1 MAKKNKQIA
10 RLSGRSFLNGGLTP
24 PKLYREDIDELIRQQ
39 EREKKKKQAVG
50 LIPQFIPNDRIVTD
64 LKTADLT
71 DEEYNQA
78 VQMAQ
83 KRNQMMSVQSPIPKD
98 LDEFEKWY
106 QDTSGIDL
114 KTTTEDEQL
123 DIYADRHRKKN
134 GVDVDN
140 MTYAEV
146 LSDYE
151 GLNDEISELEK
162 QISQRQTIKDHPV
175 NGYGKTAEKFYA
187 KNSEQ
192 LDLIQKRKQELE
204 QKKEFYDEIL
214 NDKDFHKKALETD
227 DDGKWAKDN
236 VPNFSALEYFNSLL
250 DIQKDPTKSEEEKN
264 SAAMKQI
271 VWGVLAS
278 PKVALGE
285 DVLMYAFVS
294 PEEREIYN
302 SIHSH
307 YGKEEAERY
316 FSTIKDD
323 VLQREADFMV
333 DQMMES
339 DNGWTNNPV
348 FRSLFSFKSRHEGGL
363 KGFLQDIRLL
373 SGDTEPVEKSAY
385 EYAYDE
391 MRPQLTGVEGFAND
405 LVGGLGNN
413 LPASSAS
420 LATFLVTGGNLD
432 AAQAVGS
439 SVTAIQVFGESFRQ
453 AKQEEKADE
462 EAYLYATLEALKE
475 AGLEYAIGGDLF
487 FSSGGTSKALKNTKI
502 GSKVMEALK
511 NGSEALIK
519 NPVARRTA
527 KNGLDL
533 LVHAGDEFV
542 EEATQEATEPLVRN
556 IAFGEENEFELWNDQ
571 IAYAGLLG
579 AGTSAVHNTAYRA
592 VENSSIKSAGKQIKS
607 SGQVQEAVQAG
618 FKAAE
623 GGKAWELAQ
632 DISKKQAAGKT
643 PSDYEV
649 GLLGSYLQEERTQKQ
664 AAPEQ
669 EMELEPSENTG
680 GEITLNPD
688 TYAQTQ
694 TRLTEMGV
702 DKQAAAVQAKAIE
715 RLKLGDT
722 SAIHTI
728 LESPEAKQLLAR
740 DTGVVFGTT
749 PEQGRRAAGEIA
761 ARAQSQAGRIRQE
774 IQPEQAAST
783 VRQNDQQQTDTS
795 AMQPMDHMTERETA
809 TAILPAES
817 PALQPQTASAQQG
830 FVPDPVMES
839 GQSAPLKTVSEVRKP
854 QAVWADSGEPV
865 QVTGIQSAQNG
876 ELYVRAD
883 SDSGS
888 TVVRASDLSYQSPE
902 VELIYQ
908 TAAQLGTSGAKAFVY
923 GYQPGSSF
931 DSYYKGFMRAY
942 HAGTANTP
950 FEQIGSA
957 YTAIL
962 PKETA
967 RRAYYAGQNDQ
978 TERFT
983 NAGERS
989 TIKTKQVK
997 DVTYTYQAVPEG
1009 RRSEN
1014 AGTIVR
1020 ELELLGLGGEAIE
1033 PGLQVRQ
1040 NGKMRTSQ
1048 GDASTLKD
1056 GHVVVRNDTDANPKN
1071 AAAHEA
1077 FHAWRNLKLPE
1088 ANAYFDAVTDGNIDF
1103 SSEKFQDFLAEFKE
1117 VYFTLE
1123 TADFEV
1129 IESERFRE
1137 EISAFVSGALYENTP
1152 TEIQRYAP
1160 MFYDWEMVETAWQKM
1175 IEAGKRRKQDD
1186 RRRMASEVTQAD
1198 GSTQWEENRGRST
1211 DAGRGSQTESPM
1223 AGNGKIVAEKTGRTP
1238 EAERGRPRSIPQVER
1253 EGRPGNEGIY
1263 GQRSLLGLESSEAEG
1278 GAGKGRKQDGQ
1289 GLGRDYGSQGFEL
1302 GGEDSENPGRRGP
1315 MAGNGEIV
1323 AEGTGRTPEAE
1334 SGRPRSIPQVEREG
1348 RPGNE
1353 GIYGQRSLLGL
1364 ESSEAEGGAGK
1375 GQQGQTTGL
1384 AQNEAAKK
1392 LKGSQRAYL
1401 HVLGKLSNS
1410 RIVLDDTI
1418 QGGRANGYYDLD
1430 TGEIHIALD
1439 AVDSAYDFVAK
1450 HELTHQLQQLSPEH
1464 YRQYFDHVVSY
1475 LNQAEP
1481 DAFDK
1486 LVQKQLDGY
1495 REMGK
1500 KITRQQAMDEVVADA
1515 SDAFLRDSAAIR
1527 DLVSQNRTLG
1537 QKVLDAIRSMIR
1549 KIDQYLRTHKTLHT
1563 DAARLLSRNK
1573 KALEEAQRL
1582 WTNALLSAQKNT
1594 AQQKSSTGGDVRFS
1608 IRYTT
1613 DNTPVVVVEDNILD
1627 SIPKSK
1633 WVQTVKD
1640 TISNKFST
1648 GIPISG
1654 RLIKV
1659 NSISRSEFT
1668 NSKYSKYLKSSD
1680 GTIYQ
1685 DKFRSANNLDDIIL
1699 ASTNYINEDLKHSR
1713 NDKFTEFA
1721 RGDVLIRVGSTD
1733 YSAKVIVG
1741 FTSGKQM
1748 VLYDIINFVP
1758 TSLDIKNKDNSIDFG
1773 KNRNLRNELSL
1784 DTNIPQEDTGVND
1797 SISKNDKNVRF
1808 SIKRDADGSRY
1819 VQVDEDILEGVP
1831 QKDWT
1836 KTIKTVMSRRFSNG
1850 IPISGR
1856 LIKVNKISKNEF
1868 TNSKNTQYYRK
1879 NKPDVYQDKLTA
1891 AGSLDE
1897 IVLASTDYINEDLMH
1912 SRKDNFKQFARGNV
1926 TIRVGRN
1933 KYDAKVIVGFTSGN
1947 QMVLYDIVDFK
1958 RKKIDALQNT
1968 VQSQN
1973 KVKNSSASTSITTN
1987 IPQEDTGVN
1996 DSISQNDKN
2005 VRFSLKGSQGNQYDY
2020 SKSFAEQIDDY
2031 KAGKIPKKD
2040 TLVVGPTPDML
2051 QKIGLNALPMTI
2063 NTTHVDYALNGT
2075 KDANHF
2081 FGRSL
2086 LSQLPTALKNPA
2098 AVISSQTQQKTSLV
2112 VLLPIKHLGNTV
2124 IAPVYID
2131 GFGRQNGI
2139 VIDSNAVTSTFGKKN
2154 AVTKLLN
2161 DAIQQERNGKIA
2173 VYYYNKKIADP
2184 LLQVAGL
2191 QLPGGLI
2198 PHGGYVHSIREKGS
2212 PVNNRLENVTYSQ
2225 QFKRWFG
2232 DWEKHPNTA
2241 SKVVNKDS
2249 TPRVMYQDLRVENS
2263 VKKKDGSGLR
2273 ALGKGNYFTSQQLNG
2288 SSVIKA
2294 YLDIKNPFV
2303 YQQGALD
2310 LKAQF
2315 ANASQIDT
2323 THMNH
2328 SELQQA
2334 MKDAGY
2340 DGVIQYTSNENMIAV
2355 AFDSTQIKSATD
2367 NIGTFDGNNPD
2378 IRFSL
2383 KNVSKLDYETLVS
2396 KPDMLVTT
2404 LTGKVP
2410 LRDDERIDRT
2420 EIINQG
2426 LQSLKGKDNGKNVA
2440 GRHYVYVDD
2449 IDEYVSVNRKAIEH
2463 GLSRKADATA
2473 KVTLQL
2479 GDILQ
2484 HAIYM
2489 NELNPRNENVLS
2501 SYVLLGVANDKEGFV
2516 YPVRFVVNQFS
2527 DSGSEIS
2534 QVEVLNA
2541 LYSAKAKK
2549 MKPVANASATIGNDT
2564 NVPSD
2569 FTISIAE
2576 LLDMVKD
2583 TYPDI
2588 LPQSVLDHYG
2598 IGRPK
2603 GGLSN
2608 SVKFSLK
2615 NVSKLESENLIERY
2629 TQTEY
2634 NDYGWVA
2641 VNEVLTPSEL
2651 RKLNTQFADML
2662 HGEKFSKNRDGYY
2675 IIPVGEE
2682 NKPQNSFVFIKGTIS
2697 HPKISQILRID
2708 VENEAELDIIRGDFG
2723 ERRNFESREIIEAIY
2738 GQETVYQYSAGDFE
2752 DYQTLRNQGQTA
2764 GLRRNAGSNR
2774 GVSDGGRDQSGN
2786 LGSLQDKDQVT
2797 FSLKNVSKLD
2807 YDNLIKENKKQKEM
2821 ISLLEEQFQVT
2832 KGIKWDKASI
2842 DRTAQRILKQYD
2854 STYSVQDLSENLTS
2868 LYGYLKN
2875 NPDTNTDEVHS
2886 VVTAMSKSVLEHSR
2900 KLDDAMYQEYKELR
2914 DRIRGTRLTLSDADK
2929 ADLDRAGGYHQ
2940 FRRDNFGRLN
2950 LTNQGIP
2957 VDVFYQ
2963 ELQTL
2968 YPEFFAG
2975 EEIAHPADQLIRIA
2989 EVLDTIRPVYVNP
3002 YGMNLDEAAG
3012 VLANELLES
3021 YVDIPQ
3027 AKPTYADRELQK
3039 RKKLKLEYQKKI
3051 REIKAEYKAKY
3062 EEKLKEVNRQN
3073 ILNIRKIQEQLKKT
3087 AAADRETIKKLERQ
3101 VERLKKYNQNITH
3114 AKTAAMSVSPV
3125 TSVSVPVKK
3134 SDSSVPM
3141 KQVISEAP
3149 SYVEAAKQ
3157 YGTIPKG
3164 ESPVRDVA
3172 VPAQTG
3178 ENNSSVK
3185 EQLKRSSDL
3194 LNRMD
3199 EVATVNDSQTF
3210 GSKQEATEW
3219 VLKRLE
3225 STGYLVKREGFGE
3238 IVLDKKRIS
3247 SGMRYLKTT
3256 EELLAF
3262 AAVPQVLRKGLEI
3275 GTHEKHKGR
3284 TYDTVTFAAPVRV
3297 NGQRGNLA
3305 VVVRQEEKNYYKVHR
3320 LVMPDGTQFIMEPK
3334 KEDIAERAGGA
3345 KHGSGLSPTD
3355 NVFHSSINQA
3365 GAKIKQMADAYG
3377 TIPKGE
3383 SPVRDVAVPAQTG
3396 ENARVRQFARTA
3408 IEAGATPDGMIS
3420 EFEREILNG
3429 AFDYNPISDKT
3440 AQREA
3445 ELTLSKKG
3453 FDGALKQWKGALK
3466 NQKAASKDDIVLAEK
3481 LYVQAAKEGNYKLAM
3496 ELAAEIAEE
3505 GTRAGQTVQAMR
3517 LLNKMSGE
3525 GQLVYIERTVD
3536 RMNQD
3541 LKSRREKGKAPYL
3554 EIPQE
3559 MKETLLQSKTR
3570 EEIDRAAEDIYRQ
3583 LASRLPVTF
3592 ADKWNAWR
3600 YLSMLGNP
3608 RTHVRNLTGN
3618 AVFLP
3623 AVKMKNLI
3631 ATGLEHVY
3639 RKAGGEIE
3647 RTKAFRATKESLD
3660 FAKKDYEIMAD
3671 IIAGGGKMN
3680 PSDVIRDYQKIF
3692 PFKTLEKAR
3701 KFNFNALEAEDRIFL
3716 KRYYVSA
3723 LAGYMTANQID
3734 PNAFVSQQI
3743 LERARNYAIQE
3754 AQKATYRDASKV
3766 AGMLQHL
3773 SKTNSALGLLVEG
3786 VLPFKK
3792 TPVNILKRGVE
3803 YSPAGL
3809 LYSLTMGAK
3818 KVKTGK
3824 ITAAEY
3830 IDSIASGLS
3839 GTVLF
3844 ALGAL
3849 LQSLGILRGG
3859 EDDDK
3864 KKEQFD
3870 RNMGY
3875 QPYSLQIGD
3884 ISYTIDWL
3892 APSSL
3897 PLFVG
3902 ARVFETLTEEQ
3913 EDYSVSSFAED
3924 LQMIAEP
3931 VLSLSMLSGLN
3942 DTLSSVSYGDNGISD
3957 IAANVLA
3964 SYFGQ
3969 AVPTLF
3975 GQAARTV
3982 DGTRRTTYTD
3992 KNMDIPSDLQYFFQ
4006 KNQNKIPAASM
4017 LSQPYIDLWG
4027 REDTQEN
4034 ILIRAFEN
4042 FVSPGY
4048 LNAVETSAVEQE
4060 LVFIYEETGD
4070 AGVFPSKA
4078 AKYFQVDGQR
4088 KDLTAQE
4095 YTMFAKAKGQKAYSL
4110 LWEMMATQAYRE
4122 ASAQEKAELIADVYE
4137 YATVFGKTQ
4146 VSAYSTNGWK
4156 AKALQAD
4163 QNGESVVE
4171 VILNRKRG

>member
-1278 GAGKGRKQDGQ
+1278 GAGKG
-1289 GLGRDYGSQGFEL
+1289 
-1302 GGEDSENPGRRGP
+1302 
-1315 MAGNGEIV
+1315 
-1323 AEGTGRTPEAE
+1323 
-1334 SGRPRSIPQVEREG
+1334 
-1348 RPGNE
+1348 
-1353 GIYGQRSLLGL
+1353 
-1364 ESSEAEGGAGK
+1364 
-1375 GQQGQTTGL
+1375 QQGQTTGL

-1996 DSISQNDKN
+1996 DSISKNDKN

-2031 KAGKIPKKD
+2031 KAGKIPKGD
-2040 TLVVGPTPDML
+2040 TLVVGSTSDVF
-2051 QKIGLNALPMTI
+2051 QKIGLNPLPMTYSI
-2063 NTTHVDYALNGT
+2063 GHL
-2075 KDANHF
+2075 KDVLKGNKPDHN
-2081 FGRSL
+2081 FGETVL
-2086 LSQLPTALKNPA
+2086 KQLPNAIKNPV
-2098 AVISSQTQQKTSLV
+2098 AVIASQTQKNTSLV
-2112 VLLPIKHLGNTV
+2112 ALLPIQYKGKTM
-2124 IAPVYID
+2124 IAPAYID
-2131 GFGRQNGI
+2131 GFGFQNGI
-2139 VIDSNAVTSTFGKKN
+2139 QIDSNAITSVHTRGN

-2161 DAIQQERNGKIA
+2161 DAIQEERNGKTA

-2184 LLQVAGL
+2184 LLHVAGL

-2198 PHGGYVHSIREKGS
+2198 PHGGYIHSIREKGS

-2273 ALGKGNYFTSQQLNG
+2273 ALGKGNYFTSQQLDG
-2288 SSVIKA
+2288 SGVIKA

-2303 YQQGALD
+2303 YQQGVLD

-2315 ANASQIDT
+2315 ANTSQIDT

-2340 DGVIQYTSNENMIAV
+2340 DGVIQYTSHENMIAV

-2682 NKPQNSFVFIKGTIS
+2682 NRPQNSFVFIKGTIS

-3178 ENNSSVK
+3178 EN
-3185 EQLKRSSDL
+3185 
-3194 LNRMD
+3194 
-3199 EVATVNDSQTF
+3199 
-3210 GSKQEATEW
+3210 
-3219 VLKRLE
+3219 
-3225 STGYLVKREGFGE
+3225 
-3238 IVLDKKRIS
+3238 
-3247 SGMRYLKTT
+3247 
-3256 EELLAF
+3256 
-3262 AAVPQVLRKGLEI
+3262 
-3275 GTHEKHKGR
+3275 
-3284 TYDTVTFAAPVRV
+3284 
-3297 NGQRGNLA
+3297 
-3305 VVVRQEEKNYYKVHR
+3305 
-3320 LVMPDGTQFIMEPK
+3320 
-3334 KEDIAERAGGA
+3334 
-3345 KHGSGLSPTD
+3345 
-3355 NVFHSSINQA
+3355 
-3365 GAKIKQMADAYG
+3365 
-3377 TIPKGE
+3377 
-3383 SPVRDVAVPAQTG
+3383 
-3396 ENARVRQFARTA
+3396 ARVRQFARTA

-3723 LAGYMTANQID
+3723 LAGYMTANQIA

>member
-1 MAKKNKQIA
+1 MLGKEN
-10 RLSGRSFLNGGLTP
+10 RNGNVVVHV
-24 PKLYREDIDELIRQQ
+24 KDIDTDIIISKAAIRHGLDRRKAIQTPIVEHIGEVITNSVLINELAP
-39 EREKKKKQAVG
+39 K
-50 LIPQFIPNDRIVTD
+50 
-64 LKTADLT
+64 
-71 DEEYNQA
+71 NQ
-78 VQMAQ
+78 
-83 KRNQMMSVQSPIPKD
+83 
-98 LDEFEKWY
+98 
-106 QDTSGIDL
+106 
-114 KTTTEDEQL
+114 
-123 DIYADRHRKKN
+123 YADSSYILL
-134 GVDVDN
+134 G
-140 MTYAEV
+140 
-146 LSDYE
+146 
-151 GLNDEISELEK
+151 I
-162 QISQRQTIKDHPV
+162 
-175 NGYGKTAEKFYA
+175 A
-187 KNSEQ
+187 K
-192 LDLIQKRKQELE
+192 I
-204 QKKEFYDEIL
+204 
-214 NDKDFHKKALETD
+214 
-227 DDGKWAKDN
+227 
-236 VPNFSALEYFNSLL
+236 
-250 DIQKDPTKSEEEKN
+250 
-264 SAAMKQI
+264 
-271 VWGVLAS
+271 
-278 PKVALGE
+278 
-285 DVLMYAFVS
+285 
-294 PEEREIYN
+294 
-302 SIHSH
+302 
-307 YGKEEAERY
+307 
-316 FSTIKDD
+316 
-323 VLQREADFMV
+323 
-333 DQMMES
+333 
-339 DNGWTNNPV
+339 
-348 FRSLFSFKSRHEGGL
+348 
-363 KGFLQDIRLL
+363 
-373 SGDTEPVEKSAY
+373 DTE
-385 EYAYDE
+385 
-391 MRPQLTGVEGFAND
+391 
-405 LVGGLGNN
+405 NN
-413 LPASSAS
+413 YS
-420 LATFLVTGGNLD
+420 
-432 AAQAVGS
+432 
-439 SVTAIQVFGESFRQ
+439 
-453 AKQEEKADE
+453 
-462 EAYLYATLEALKE
+462 
-475 AGLEYAIGGDLF
+475 
-487 FSSGGTSKALKNTKI
+487 
-502 GSKVMEALK
+502 
-511 NGSEALIK
+511 
-519 NPVARRTA
+519 
-527 KNGLDL
+527 
-533 LVHAGDEFV
+533 
-542 EEATQEATEPLVRN
+542 LVR
-556 IAFGEENEFELWNDQ
+556 
-571 IAYAGLLG
+571 
-579 AGTSAVHNTAYRA
+579 S
-592 VENSSIKSAGKQIKS
+592 
-607 SGQVQEAVQAG
+607 
-618 FKAAE
+618 
-623 GGKAWELAQ
+623 
-632 DISKKQAAGKT
+632 
-643 PSDYEV
+643 
-649 GLLGSYLQEERTQKQ
+649 
-664 AAPEQ
+664 
-669 EMELEPSENTG
+669 
-680 GEITLNPD
+680 
-688 TYAQTQ
+688 
-694 TRLTEMGV
+694 
-702 DKQAAAVQAKAIE
+702 
-715 RLKLGDT
+715 
-722 SAIHTI
+722 
-728 LESPEAKQLLAR
+728 
-740 DTGVVFGTT
+740 VV
-749 PEQGRRAAGEIA
+749 
-761 ARAQSQAGRIRQE
+761 
-774 IQPEQAAST
+774 
-783 VRQNDQQQTDTS
+783 N
-795 AMQPMDHMTERETA
+795 
-809 TAILPAES
+809 
-817 PALQPQTASAQQG
+817 
-830 FVPDPVMES
+830 
-839 GQSAPLKTVSEVRKP
+839 
-854 QAVWADSGEPV
+854 
-865 QVTGIQSAQNG
+865 
-876 ELYVRAD
+876 
-883 SDSGS
+883 
-888 TVVRASDLSYQSPE
+888 
-902 VELIYQ
+902 
-908 TAAQLGTSGAKAFVY
+908 
-923 GYQPGSSF
+923 
-931 DSYYKGFMRAY
+931 
-942 HAGTANTP
+942 
-950 FEQIGSA
+950 
-957 YTAIL
+957 
-962 PKETA
+962 
-967 RRAYYAGQNDQ
+967 
-978 TERFT
+978 RFT
-983 NAGERS
+983 N
-989 TIKTKQVK
+989 
-997 DVTYTYQAVPEG
+997 
-1009 RRSEN
+1009 
-1014 AGTIVR
+1014 
-1020 ELELLGLGGEAIE
+1020 ELETMDVLYSVDI
-1033 PGLQVRQ
+1033 
-1040 NGKMRTSQ
+1040 K
-1048 GDASTLKD
+1048 
-1056 GHVVVRNDTDANPKN
+1056 
-1071 AAAHEA
+1071 
-1077 FHAWRNLKLPE
+1077 
-1088 ANAYFDAVTDGNIDF
+1088 
-1103 SSEKFQDFLAEFKE
+1103 KE
-1117 VYFTLE
+1117 
-1123 TADFEV
+1123 
-1129 IESERFRE
+1129 
-1137 EISAFVSGALYENTP
+1137 
-1152 TEIQRYAP
+1152 
-1160 MFYDWEMVETAWQKM
+1160 
-1175 IEAGKRRKQDD
+1175 
-1186 RRRMASEVTQAD
+1186 
-1198 GSTQWEENRGRST
+1198 
-1211 DAGRGSQTESPM
+1211 
-1223 AGNGKIVAEKTGRTP
+1223 
-1238 EAERGRPRSIPQVER
+1238 
-1253 EGRPGNEGIY
+1253 
-1263 GQRSLLGLESSEAEG
+1263 
-1278 GAGKGRKQDGQ
+1278 
-1289 GLGRDYGSQGFEL
+1289 
-1302 GGEDSENPGRRGP
+1302 
-1315 MAGNGEIV
+1315 
-1323 AEGTGRTPEAE
+1323 
-1334 SGRPRSIPQVEREG
+1334 
-1348 RPGNE
+1348 
-1353 GIYGQRSLLGL
+1353 
-1364 ESSEAEGGAGK
+1364 
-1375 GQQGQTTGL
+1375 
-1384 AQNEAAKK
+1384 
-1392 LKGSQRAYL
+1392 
-1401 HVLGKLSNS
+1401 
-1410 RIVLDDTI
+1410 
-1418 QGGRANGYYDLD
+1418 
-1430 TGEIHIALD
+1430 
-1439 AVDSAYDFVAK
+1439 
-1450 HELTHQLQQLSPEH
+1450 
-1464 YRQYFDHVVSY
+1464 
-1475 LNQAEP
+1475 
-1481 DAFDK
+1481 
-1486 LVQKQLDGY
+1486 
-1495 REMGK
+1495 
-1500 KITRQQAMDEVVADA
+1500 
-1515 SDAFLRDSAAIR
+1515 SAA
-1527 DLVSQNRTLG
+1527 S
-1537 QKVLDAIRSMIR
+1537 KE
-1549 KIDQYLRTHKTLHT
+1549 
-1563 DAARLLSRNK
+1563 ARASG
-1573 KALEEAQRL
+1573 
-1582 WTNALLSAQKNT
+1582 TNT
-1594 AQQKSSTGGDVRFS
+1594 
-1608 IRYTT
+1608 
-1613 DNTPVVVVEDNILD
+1613 
-1627 SIPKSK
+1627 
-1633 WVQTVKD
+1633 
-1640 TISNKFST
+1640 
-1648 GIPISG
+1648 
-1654 RLIKV
+1654 
-1659 NSISRSEFT
+1659 
-1668 NSKYSKYLKSSD
+1668 
-1680 GTIYQ
+1680 
-1685 DKFRSANNLDDIIL
+1685 
-1699 ASTNYINEDLKHSR
+1699 
-1713 NDKFTEFA
+1713 
-1721 RGDVLIRVGSTD
+1721 
-1733 YSAKVIVG
+1733 
-1741 FTSGKQM
+1741 
-1748 VLYDIINFVP
+1748 
-1758 TSLDIKNKDNSIDFG
+1758 
-1773 KNRNLRNELSL
+1773 
-1784 DTNIPQEDTGVND
+1784 
-1797 SISKNDKNVRF
+1797 
-1808 SIKRDADGSRY
+1808 
-1819 VQVDEDILEGVP
+1819 
-1831 QKDWT
+1831 
-1836 KTIKTVMSRRFSNG
+1836 
-1850 IPISGR
+1850 
-1856 LIKVNKISKNEF
+1856 
-1868 TNSKNTQYYRK
+1868 
-1879 NKPDVYQDKLTA
+1879 
-1891 AGSLDE
+1891 
-1897 IVLASTDYINEDLMH
+1897 
-1912 SRKDNFKQFARGNV
+1912 
-1926 TIRVGRN
+1926 
-1933 KYDAKVIVGFTSGN
+1933 
-1947 QMVLYDIVDFK
+1947 
-1958 RKKIDALQNT
+1958 
-1968 VQSQN
+1968 
-1973 KVKNSSASTSITTN
+1973 
-1987 IPQEDTGVN
+1987 
-1996 DSISQNDKN
+1996 
-2005 VRFSLKGSQGNQYDY
+2005 
-2020 SKSFAEQIDDY
+2020 
-2031 KAGKIPKKD
+2031 
-2040 TLVVGPTPDML
+2040 
-2051 QKIGLNALPMTI
+2051 
-2063 NTTHVDYALNGT
+2063 
-2075 KDANHF
+2075 
-2081 FGRSL
+2081 
-2086 LSQLPTALKNPA
+2086 
-2098 AVISSQTQQKTSLV
+2098 
-2112 VLLPIKHLGNTV
+2112 
-2124 IAPVYID
+2124 
-2131 GFGRQNGI
+2131 
-2139 VIDSNAVTSTFGKKN
+2139 
-2154 AVTKLLN
+2154 
-2161 DAIQQERNGKIA
+2161 
-2173 VYYYNKKIADP
+2173 
-2184 LLQVAGL
+2184 
-2191 QLPGGLI
+2191 
-2198 PHGGYVHSIREKGS
+2198 
-2212 PVNNRLENVTYSQ
+2212 
-2225 QFKRWFG
+2225 
-2232 DWEKHPNTA
+2232 
-2241 SKVVNKDS
+2241 
-2249 TPRVMYQDLRVENS
+2249 
-2263 VKKKDGSGLR
+2263 
-2273 ALGKGNYFTSQQLNG
+2273 
-2288 SSVIKA
+2288 
-2294 YLDIKNPFV
+2294 
-2303 YQQGALD
+2303 
-2310 LKAQF
+2310 
-2315 ANASQIDT
+2315 
-2323 THMNH
+2323 
-2328 SELQQA
+2328 
-2334 MKDAGY
+2334 
-2340 DGVIQYTSNENMIAV
+2340 
-2355 AFDSTQIKSATD
+2355 
-2367 NIGTFDGNNPD
+2367 
-2378 IRFSL
+2378 
-2383 KNVSKLDYETLVS
+2383 
-2396 KPDMLVTT
+2396 
-2404 LTGKVP
+2404 
-2410 LRDDERIDRT
+2410 
-2420 EIINQG
+2420 
-2426 LQSLKGKDNGKNVA
+2426 LQSL
-2440 GRHYVYVDD
+2440 
-2449 IDEYVSVNRKAIEH
+2449 
-2463 GLSRKADATA
+2463 T
-2473 KVTLQL
+2473 
-2479 GDILQ
+2479 
-2484 HAIYM
+2484 
-2489 NELNPRNENVLS
+2489 
-2501 SYVLLGVANDKEGFV
+2501 
-2516 YPVRFVVNQFS
+2516 
-2527 DSGSEIS
+2527 DS
-2534 QVEVLNA
+2534 
-2541 LYSAKAKK
+2541 
-2549 MKPVANASATIGNDT
+2549 
-2564 NVPSD
+2564 
-2569 FTISIAE
+2569 TISVADFLSI
-2576 LLDMVKD
+2576 VKD

-2682 NKPQNSFVFIKGTIS
+2682 NRPQNSFVFIKGTIS

-3157 YGTIPKG
+3157 
-3164 ESPVRDVA
+3164 
-3172 VPAQTG
+3172 
-3178 ENNSSVK
+3178 
-3185 EQLKRSSDL
+3185 
-3194 LNRMD
+3194 
-3199 EVATVNDSQTF
+3199 
-3210 GSKQEATEW
+3210 
-3219 VLKRLE
+3219 
-3225 STGYLVKREGFGE
+3225 
-3238 IVLDKKRIS
+3238 
-3247 SGMRYLKTT
+3247 
-3256 EELLAF
+3256 
-3262 AAVPQVLRKGLEI
+3262 
-3275 GTHEKHKGR
+3275 
-3284 TYDTVTFAAPVRV
+3284 
-3297 NGQRGNLA
+3297 
-3305 VVVRQEEKNYYKVHR
+3305 
-3320 LVMPDGTQFIMEPK
+3320 
-3334 KEDIAERAGGA
+3334 
-3345 KHGSGLSPTD
+3345 
-3355 NVFHSSINQA
+3355 
-3365 GAKIKQMADAYG
+3365 YG

>member
-1 MAKKNKQIA
+1 MDYISRLNDMLKSKHDGKQDESDFMQKLRRQA
-10 RLSGRSFLNGGLTP
+10 GYDDSYSKVDQSYVNSFVRDSQGYLSNMQENTKRLSGSNATKEYENYSSRLSDLRSKADNIRSYYNAHKKEMDEQFYQNM
-24 PKLYREDIDELIRQQ
+24 ID
-39 EREKKKKQAVG
+39 
-50 LIPQFIPNDRIVTD
+50 
-64 LKTADLT
+64 
-71 DEEYNQA
+71 Y
-78 VQMAQ
+78 
-83 KRNQMMSVQSPIPKD
+83 
-98 LDEFEKWY
+98 LDEF
-106 QDTSGIDL
+106 DTSSNTLFDFYRESSEKYNRGSNQKGSEAFDKNNFKNPIDVY
-114 KTTTEDEQL
+114 QF
-123 DIYADRHRKKN
+123 
-134 GVDVDN
+134 
-140 MTYAEV
+140 
-146 LSDYE
+146 LSSKDYT
-151 GLNDEISELEK
+151 NYTDKEI
-162 QISQRQTIKDHPV
+162 D
-175 NGYGKTAEKFYA
+175 
-187 KNSEQ
+187 
-192 LDLIQKRKQELE
+192 
-204 QKKEFYDEIL
+204 KEFDEAMFYI
-214 NDKDFHKKALETD
+214 
-227 DDGKWAKDN
+227 GGAK
-236 VPNFSALEYFNSLL
+236 
-250 DIQKDPTKSEEEKN
+250 
-264 SAAMKQI
+264 
-271 VWGVLAS
+271 
-278 PKVALGE
+278 
-285 DVLMYAFVS
+285 
-294 PEEREIYN
+294 ER
-302 SIHSH
+302 
-307 YGKEEAERY
+307 A
-316 FSTIKDD
+316 
-323 VLQREADFMV
+323 
-333 DQMMES
+333 
-339 DNGWTNNPV
+339 
-348 FRSLFSFKSRHEGGL
+348 
-363 KGFLQDIRLL
+363 
-373 SGDTEPVEKSAY
+373 EKSAEDVQAVTDPSSVLTGLPRQKRVQEELLNFNNAKPNTVEVENENKNFRDVLNDIQNTKNKNALKNNLSSAVGNIENHKPNQELLSPLEISQNRVNELNDIY
-385 EYAYDE
+385 QNTLALKNQKKQDKYMTMANEDENFAAYVQEAKTEVDWDQDKISEIKSHPKYQRVYNQVELAFSNRDKNLNLNISDLAPEYLLTMSEDERNTYDYHYITGGKHTADQYLDTIKEELKQRQGKIEAEELLNEKGPIARTAYAGKASIDAAISEIKGIPNALHLSYDPMERTESEYAYQN
-391 MRPQLTGVEGFAND
+391 MRQELSGTEAIISD
-405 LVGGLGNN
+405 LVYNTGRMTPSIAASLVNPKLGLAVAG
-413 LPASSAS
+413 LQSAS
-420 LATFLVTGGNLD
+420 AAYDSAVSEGYSPNEALAYGTANGISESLSQYLLGGIN
-432 AAQAVGS
+432 AFGNSAVG
-439 SVTAIQVFGESFRQ
+439 
-453 AKQEEKADE
+453 K
-462 EAYLYATLEALKE
+462 
-475 AGLEYAIGGDLF
+475 AIGKTKL
-487 FSSGGTSKALKNTKI
+487 TSQLDDITK
-502 GSKVMEALK
+502 K
-511 NGSEALIK
+511 LIK
-519 NPVARRTA
+519 NPVARQRLLNIA
-527 KNGLDL
+527 KYGTEM
-533 LVHAGDEFV
+533 HSEGM
-542 EEATQEATEPLVRN
+542 EEYFQEIIDPLVRN
-556 IAFGEENEFELWNDQ
+556 ITLGEDNELSLVNEDA
-571 IAYAGLLG
+571 AYAYLLG
-579 AGTSAVHNTAYRA
+579 ALTAGTLNAPYAALN
-592 VENSSIKSAGKQIKS
+592 ESSLRSEGRKIKS
-607 SGQVQEAVQAG
+607 SGEEQQTIQRGLESDQG
-618 FKAAE
+618 S
-623 GGKAWELAQ
+623 KAWELAQ
-632 DISKKQAAGKT
+632 EISRKQTNRET
-643 PSDYEV
+643 PSNYEIGLLENALNEADVQIGPEQTQEVSNEV
-649 GLLGSYLQEERTQKQ
+649 GNQE
-664 AAPEQ
+664 
-669 EMELEPSENTG
+669 S
-680 GEITLNPD
+680 
-688 TYAQTQ
+688 YAQTQ

-795 AMQPMDHMTERETA
+795 ALQPMDHMTERETA

-817 PALQPQTASAQQG
+817 PASQPQTASAQQG
-830 FVPDPVMES
+830 FVTDPVMES

-957 YTAIL
+957 YTAML

-1020 ELELLGLGGEAIE
+1020 ELELLGLSGEAIE

-1211 DAGRGSQTESPM
+1211 HAGRGSQTESPM

-1253 EGRPGNEGIY
+1253 EGRPGNEGIS

-1278 GAGKGRKQDGQ
+1278 GAGKGRKQDDRQRNVRNDTQRHGSTQ
-1289 GLGRDYGSQGFEL
+1289 WEENRGRSTDAGRGSQAE
-1302 GGEDSENPGRRGP
+1302 SP
-1315 MAGNGEIV
+1315 MAGNGETV

-1364 ESSEAEGGAGK
+1364 ESSEAERGAGK

-1563 DAARLLSRNK
+1563 DVARLLSRNK

-1613 DNTPVVVVEDNILD
+1613 DNTPVVIVEDNILD

-1784 DTNIPQEDTGVND
+1784 DTNIPQEDTGVN
-1797 SISKNDKNVRF
+1797 SIISENDKNVLF
-1808 SIKRDADGSRY
+1808 SIN
-1819 VQVDEDILEGVP
+1819 P
-1831 QKDWT
+1831 
-1836 KTIKTVMSRRFSNG
+1836 N
-1850 IPISGR
+1850 
-1856 LIKVNKISKNEF
+1856 F
-1868 TNSKNTQYYRK
+1868 TR
-1879 NKPDVYQDKLTA
+1879 
-1891 AGSLDE
+1891 E
-1897 IVLASTDYINEDLMH
+1897 
-1912 SRKDNFKQFARGNV
+1912 
-1926 TIRVGRN
+1926 
-1933 KYDAKVIVGFTSGN
+1933 YDAWDKKQVGF
-1947 QMVLYDIVDFK
+1947 
-1958 RKKIDALQNT
+1958 
-1968 VQSQN
+1968 
-1973 KVKNSSASTSITTN
+1973 
-1987 IPQEDTGVN
+1987 
-1996 DSISQNDKN
+1996 
-2005 VRFSLKGSQGNQYDY
+2005 
-2020 SKSFAEQIDDY
+2020 SF
-2031 KAGKIPKKD
+2031 
-2040 TLVVGPTPDML
+2040 VVGKT
-2051 QKIGLNALPMTI
+2051 
-2063 NTTHVDYALNGT
+2063 
-2075 KDANHF
+2075 
-2081 FGRSL
+2081 SE
-2086 LSQLPTALKNPA
+2086 ALKNVGVKDQTIRWDASKIIKIKNKHSGMTDQVIKQVPRILETPIIVMESKNNA
-2098 AVISSQTQQKTSLV
+2098 SRITVFGEIYDDDQKPVLAVLELSPTSNKGVILDQIKLASAYGKDNIQNFINSSKIL
-2112 VLLPIKHLGNTV
+2112 
-2124 IAPVYID
+2124 YIEPD
-2131 GFGRQNGI
+2131 
-2139 VIDSNAVTSTFGKKN
+2139 KKRTDN
-2154 AVTKLLN
+2154 WLN
-2161 DAIQQERNGKIA
+2161 VNR
-2173 VYYYNKKIADP
+2173 
-2184 LLQVAGL
+2184 L
-2191 QLPGGLI
+2191 QLPLRSTN
-2198 PHGGYVHSIREKGS
+2198 YGS
-2212 PVNNRLENVTYSQ
+2212 NNRISYDNDSVNSSISDARDKNT
-2225 QFKRWFG
+2225 
-2232 DWEKHPNTA
+2232 EKH
-2241 SKVVNKDS
+2241 
-2249 TPRVMYQDLRVENS
+2249 
-2263 VKKKDGSGLR
+2263 
-2273 ALGKGNYFTSQQLNG
+2273 
-2288 SSVIKA
+2288 
-2294 YLDIKNPFV
+2294 
-2303 YQQGALD
+2303 
-2310 LKAQF
+2310 
-2315 ANASQIDT
+2315 
-2323 THMNH
+2323 
-2328 SELQQA
+2328 
-2334 MKDAGY
+2334 
-2340 DGVIQYTSNENMIAV
+2340 
-2355 AFDSTQIKSATD
+2355 
-2367 NIGTFDGNNPD
+2367 
-2378 IRFSL
+2378 
-2383 KNVSKLDYETLVS
+2383 
-2396 KPDMLVTT
+2396 
-2404 LTGKVP
+2404 
-2410 LRDDERIDRT
+2410 
-2420 EIINQG
+2420 
-2426 LQSLKGKDNGKNVA
+2426 
-2440 GRHYVYVDD
+2440 
-2449 IDEYVSVNRKAIEH
+2449 
-2463 GLSRKADATA
+2463 
-2473 KVTLQL
+2473 
-2479 GDILQ
+2479 
-2484 HAIYM
+2484 
-2489 NELNPRNENVLS
+2489 
-2501 SYVLLGVANDKEGFV
+2501 
-2516 YPVRFVVNQFS
+2516 
-2527 DSGSEIS
+2527 
-2534 QVEVLNA
+2534 
-2541 LYSAKAKK
+2541 
-2549 MKPVANASATIGNDT
+2549 
-2564 NVPSD
+2564 
-2569 FTISIAE
+2569 
-2576 LLDMVKD
+2576 
-2583 TYPDI
+2583 
-2588 LPQSVLDHYG
+2588 
-2598 IGRPK
+2598 
-2603 GGLSN
+2603 
-2608 SVKFSLK
+2608 
-2615 NVSKLESENLIERY
+2615 
-2629 TQTEY
+2629 
-2634 NDYGWVA
+2634 
-2641 VNEVLTPSEL
+2641 
-2651 RKLNTQFADML
+2651 
-2662 HGEKFSKNRDGYY
+2662 
-2675 IIPVGEE
+2675 
-2682 NKPQNSFVFIKGTIS
+2682 
-2697 HPKISQILRID
+2697 
-2708 VENEAELDIIRGDFG
+2708 
-2723 ERRNFESREIIEAIY
+2723 
-2738 GQETVYQYSAGDFE
+2738 
-2752 DYQTLRNQGQTA
+2752 
-2764 GLRRNAGSNR
+2764 
-2774 GVSDGGRDQSGN
+2774 
-2786 LGSLQDKDQVT
+2786 

-2821 ISLLEEQFQVT
+2821 ILLLEEQFQVT

-2975 EEIAHPADQLIRIA
+2975 EEITHPADQLIRIA

-3141 KQVISEAP
+3141 KQVISAAP

-3157 YGTIPKG
+3157 
-3164 ESPVRDVA
+3164 
-3172 VPAQTG
+3172 
-3178 ENNSSVK
+3178 
-3185 EQLKRSSDL
+3185 
-3194 LNRMD
+3194 
-3199 EVATVNDSQTF
+3199 
-3210 GSKQEATEW
+3210 
-3219 VLKRLE
+3219 
-3225 STGYLVKREGFGE
+3225 
-3238 IVLDKKRIS
+3238 
-3247 SGMRYLKTT
+3247 
-3256 EELLAF
+3256 
-3262 AAVPQVLRKGLEI
+3262 
-3275 GTHEKHKGR
+3275 
-3284 TYDTVTFAAPVRV
+3284 
-3297 NGQRGNLA
+3297 
-3305 VVVRQEEKNYYKVHR
+3305 
-3320 LVMPDGTQFIMEPK
+3320 
-3334 KEDIAERAGGA
+3334 
-3345 KHGSGLSPTD
+3345 
-3355 NVFHSSINQA
+3355 
-3365 GAKIKQMADAYG
+3365 YG

-3608 RTHVRNLTGN
+3608 RTHVRNFTGN

-3680 PSDVIRDYQKIF
+3680 PADVIRDYQKIF

-3992 KNMDIPSDLQYFFQ
+3992 KNVDIPSDLQYFFQ

-4110 LWEMMATQAYRE
+4110 LWEMMAAQAYRE

>member
-1 MAKKNKQIA
+1 M
-10 RLSGRSFLNGGLTP
+10 
-24 PKLYREDIDELIRQQ
+24 
-39 EREKKKKQAVG
+39 
-50 LIPQFIPNDRIVTD
+50 
-64 LKTADLT
+64 
-71 DEEYNQA
+71 
-78 VQMAQ
+78 
-83 KRNQMMSVQSPIPKD
+83 
-98 LDEFEKWY
+98 
-106 QDTSGIDL
+106 
-114 KTTTEDEQL
+114 
-123 DIYADRHRKKN
+123 
-134 GVDVDN
+134 
-140 MTYAEV
+140 
-146 LSDYE
+146 
-151 GLNDEISELEK
+151 
-162 QISQRQTIKDHPV
+162 
-175 NGYGKTAEKFYA
+175 
-187 KNSEQ
+187 
-192 LDLIQKRKQELE
+192 
-204 QKKEFYDEIL
+204 
-214 NDKDFHKKALETD
+214 
-227 DDGKWAKDN
+227 
-236 VPNFSALEYFNSLL
+236 
-250 DIQKDPTKSEEEKN
+250 
-264 SAAMKQI
+264 
-271 VWGVLAS
+271 
-278 PKVALGE
+278 
-285 DVLMYAFVS
+285 
-294 PEEREIYN
+294 
-302 SIHSH
+302 
-307 YGKEEAERY
+307 
-316 FSTIKDD
+316 
-323 VLQREADFMV
+323 
-333 DQMMES
+333 
-339 DNGWTNNPV
+339 
-348 FRSLFSFKSRHEGGL
+348 
-363 KGFLQDIRLL
+363 
-373 SGDTEPVEKSAY
+373 
-385 EYAYDE
+385 
-391 MRPQLTGVEGFAND
+391 
-405 LVGGLGNN
+405 
-413 LPASSAS
+413 
-420 LATFLVTGGNLD
+420 
-432 AAQAVGS
+432 
-439 SVTAIQVFGESFRQ
+439 
-453 AKQEEKADE
+453 
-462 EAYLYATLEALKE
+462 
-475 AGLEYAIGGDLF
+475 
-487 FSSGGTSKALKNTKI
+487 
-502 GSKVMEALK
+502 
-511 NGSEALIK
+511 
-519 NPVARRTA
+519 
-527 KNGLDL
+527 
-533 LVHAGDEFV
+533 
-542 EEATQEATEPLVRN
+542 
-556 IAFGEENEFELWNDQ
+556 
-571 IAYAGLLG
+571 
-579 AGTSAVHNTAYRA
+579 
-592 VENSSIKSAGKQIKS
+592 
-607 SGQVQEAVQAG
+607 
-618 FKAAE
+618 
-623 GGKAWELAQ
+623 
-632 DISKKQAAGKT
+632 
-643 PSDYEV
+643 
-649 GLLGSYLQEERTQKQ
+649 
-664 AAPEQ
+664 
-669 EMELEPSENTG
+669 
-680 GEITLNPD
+680 
-688 TYAQTQ
+688 
-694 TRLTEMGV
+694 
-702 DKQAAAVQAKAIE
+702 
-715 RLKLGDT
+715 
-722 SAIHTI
+722 
-728 LESPEAKQLLAR
+728 
-740 DTGVVFGTT
+740 
-749 PEQGRRAAGEIA
+749 
-761 ARAQSQAGRIRQE
+761 
-774 IQPEQAAST
+774 
-783 VRQNDQQQTDTS
+783 
-795 AMQPMDHMTERETA
+795 
-809 TAILPAES
+809 
-817 PALQPQTASAQQG
+817 
-830 FVPDPVMES
+830 
-839 GQSAPLKTVSEVRKP
+839 
-854 QAVWADSGEPV
+854 
-865 QVTGIQSAQNG
+865 
-876 ELYVRAD
+876 
-883 SDSGS
+883 
-888 TVVRASDLSYQSPE
+888 
-902 VELIYQ
+902 
-908 TAAQLGTSGAKAFVY
+908 
-923 GYQPGSSF
+923 
-931 DSYYKGFMRAY
+931 
-942 HAGTANTP
+942 
-950 FEQIGSA
+950 
-957 YTAIL
+957 
-962 PKETA
+962 
-967 RRAYYAGQNDQ
+967 
-978 TERFT
+978 
-983 NAGERS
+983 
-989 TIKTKQVK
+989 
-997 DVTYTYQAVPEG
+997 
-1009 RRSEN
+1009 
-1014 AGTIVR
+1014 
-1020 ELELLGLGGEAIE
+1020 
-1033 PGLQVRQ
+1033 
-1040 NGKMRTSQ
+1040 
-1048 GDASTLKD
+1048 
-1056 GHVVVRNDTDANPKN
+1056 
-1071 AAAHEA
+1071 
-1077 FHAWRNLKLPE
+1077 
-1088 ANAYFDAVTDGNIDF
+1088 
-1103 SSEKFQDFLAEFKE
+1103 
-1117 VYFTLE
+1117 
-1123 TADFEV
+1123 
-1129 IESERFRE
+1129 
-1137 EISAFVSGALYENTP
+1137 
-1152 TEIQRYAP
+1152 
-1160 MFYDWEMVETAWQKM
+1160 
-1175 IEAGKRRKQDD
+1175 
-1186 RRRMASEVTQAD
+1186 
-1198 GSTQWEENRGRST
+1198 
-1211 DAGRGSQTESPM
+1211 
-1223 AGNGKIVAEKTGRTP
+1223 
-1238 EAERGRPRSIPQVER
+1238 
-1253 EGRPGNEGIY
+1253 
-1263 GQRSLLGLESSEAEG
+1263 
-1278 GAGKGRKQDGQ
+1278 
-1289 GLGRDYGSQGFEL
+1289 
-1302 GGEDSENPGRRGP
+1302 
-1315 MAGNGEIV
+1315 
-1323 AEGTGRTPEAE
+1323 
-1334 SGRPRSIPQVEREG
+1334 
-1348 RPGNE
+1348 
-1353 GIYGQRSLLGL
+1353 
-1364 ESSEAEGGAGK
+1364 
-1375 GQQGQTTGL
+1375 
-1384 AQNEAAKK
+1384 
-1392 LKGSQRAYL
+1392 
-1401 HVLGKLSNS
+1401 
-1410 RIVLDDTI
+1410 DDTI

-1563 DAARLLSRNK
+1563 DVARLLSRNK

-1613 DNTPVVVVEDNILD
+1613 DNTPVVIVEDNILD

-1784 DTNIPQEDTGVND
+1784 DTNIPQEDTGVN
-1797 SISKNDKNVRF
+1797 SIISENDKNVLF
-1808 SIKRDADGSRY
+1808 SIN
-1819 VQVDEDILEGVP
+1819 P
-1831 QKDWT
+1831 
-1836 KTIKTVMSRRFSNG
+1836 N
-1850 IPISGR
+1850 
-1856 LIKVNKISKNEF
+1856 F
-1868 TNSKNTQYYRK
+1868 TR
-1879 NKPDVYQDKLTA
+1879 
-1891 AGSLDE
+1891 E
-1897 IVLASTDYINEDLMH
+1897 
-1912 SRKDNFKQFARGNV
+1912 
-1926 TIRVGRN
+1926 
-1933 KYDAKVIVGFTSGN
+1933 YDAWDKKQVGF
-1947 QMVLYDIVDFK
+1947 
-1958 RKKIDALQNT
+1958 
-1968 VQSQN
+1968 
-1973 KVKNSSASTSITTN
+1973 
-1987 IPQEDTGVN
+1987 
-1996 DSISQNDKN
+1996 
-2005 VRFSLKGSQGNQYDY
+2005 
-2020 SKSFAEQIDDY
+2020 SF
-2031 KAGKIPKKD
+2031 
-2040 TLVVGPTPDML
+2040 VVGKT
-2051 QKIGLNALPMTI
+2051 
-2063 NTTHVDYALNGT
+2063 
-2075 KDANHF
+2075 
-2081 FGRSL
+2081 SE
-2086 LSQLPTALKNPA
+2086 ALKNVGVKDQTIRWDASKIIKIKNKHSGMTDQVIKQVPRILETPIIVMESKNNA
-2098 AVISSQTQQKTSLV
+2098 SRITVFGEIYDDDQKPVLAVLELSPTSNKGVILDQIKLASAYGKDNIQNFINSSKIL
-2112 VLLPIKHLGNTV
+2112 
-2124 IAPVYID
+2124 YIEPD
-2131 GFGRQNGI
+2131 
-2139 VIDSNAVTSTFGKKN
+2139 KKRTDN
-2154 AVTKLLN
+2154 WLN
-2161 DAIQQERNGKIA
+2161 VNR
-2173 VYYYNKKIADP
+2173 
-2184 LLQVAGL
+2184 L
-2191 QLPGGLI
+2191 QLPLRSTN
-2198 PHGGYVHSIREKGS
+2198 YGS
-2212 PVNNRLENVTYSQ
+2212 NNRISYDNDSVNSSISDARDKNT
-2225 QFKRWFG
+2225 
-2232 DWEKHPNTA
+2232 EKH
-2241 SKVVNKDS
+2241 
-2249 TPRVMYQDLRVENS
+2249 
-2263 VKKKDGSGLR
+2263 
-2273 ALGKGNYFTSQQLNG
+2273 
-2288 SSVIKA
+2288 
-2294 YLDIKNPFV
+2294 
-2303 YQQGALD
+2303 
-2310 LKAQF
+2310 
-2315 ANASQIDT
+2315 
-2323 THMNH
+2323 
-2328 SELQQA
+2328 
-2334 MKDAGY
+2334 
-2340 DGVIQYTSNENMIAV
+2340 
-2355 AFDSTQIKSATD
+2355 
-2367 NIGTFDGNNPD
+2367 
-2378 IRFSL
+2378 
-2383 KNVSKLDYETLVS
+2383 
-2396 KPDMLVTT
+2396 
-2404 LTGKVP
+2404 
-2410 LRDDERIDRT
+2410 
-2420 EIINQG
+2420 
-2426 LQSLKGKDNGKNVA
+2426 
-2440 GRHYVYVDD
+2440 
-2449 IDEYVSVNRKAIEH
+2449 
-2463 GLSRKADATA
+2463 
-2473 KVTLQL
+2473 
-2479 GDILQ
+2479 
-2484 HAIYM
+2484 
-2489 NELNPRNENVLS
+2489 
-2501 SYVLLGVANDKEGFV
+2501 
-2516 YPVRFVVNQFS
+2516 
-2527 DSGSEIS
+2527 
-2534 QVEVLNA
+2534 
-2541 LYSAKAKK
+2541 
-2549 MKPVANASATIGNDT
+2549 
-2564 NVPSD
+2564 
-2569 FTISIAE
+2569 
-2576 LLDMVKD
+2576 
-2583 TYPDI
+2583 
-2588 LPQSVLDHYG
+2588 
-2598 IGRPK
+2598 
-2603 GGLSN
+2603 
-2608 SVKFSLK
+2608 
-2615 NVSKLESENLIERY
+2615 
-2629 TQTEY
+2629 
-2634 NDYGWVA
+2634 
-2641 VNEVLTPSEL
+2641 
-2651 RKLNTQFADML
+2651 
-2662 HGEKFSKNRDGYY
+2662 
-2675 IIPVGEE
+2675 
-2682 NKPQNSFVFIKGTIS
+2682 
-2697 HPKISQILRID
+2697 
-2708 VENEAELDIIRGDFG
+2708 
-2723 ERRNFESREIIEAIY
+2723 
-2738 GQETVYQYSAGDFE
+2738 
-2752 DYQTLRNQGQTA
+2752 
-2764 GLRRNAGSNR
+2764 
-2774 GVSDGGRDQSGN
+2774 
-2786 LGSLQDKDQVT
+2786 

-2975 EEIAHPADQLIRIA
+2975 EEITHPADQLIRIA

-3141 KQVISEAP
+3141 KQVISAAP

-3157 YGTIPKG
+3157 
-3164 ESPVRDVA
+3164 
-3172 VPAQTG
+3172 
-3178 ENNSSVK
+3178 
-3185 EQLKRSSDL
+3185 
-3194 LNRMD
+3194 
-3199 EVATVNDSQTF
+3199 
-3210 GSKQEATEW
+3210 
-3219 VLKRLE
+3219 
-3225 STGYLVKREGFGE
+3225 
-3238 IVLDKKRIS
+3238 
-3247 SGMRYLKTT
+3247 
-3256 EELLAF
+3256 
-3262 AAVPQVLRKGLEI
+3262 
-3275 GTHEKHKGR
+3275 
-3284 TYDTVTFAAPVRV
+3284 
-3297 NGQRGNLA
+3297 
-3305 VVVRQEEKNYYKVHR
+3305 
-3320 LVMPDGTQFIMEPK
+3320 
-3334 KEDIAERAGGA
+3334 
-3345 KHGSGLSPTD
+3345 
-3355 NVFHSSINQA
+3355 
-3365 GAKIKQMADAYG
+3365 YG

-3408 IEAGATPDGMIS
+3408 IEAGATPDGMIL

-3481 LYVQAAKEGNYKLAM
+3481 LYMQAAKEGNYKLAM

-3660 FAKKDYEIMAD
+3660 FAKKDYEMMAD

-3892 APSSL
+3892 VPSSL

-3964 SYFGQ
+3964 SYL
-3969 AVPTLF
+3969 AKRCPLF

-3992 KNMDIPSDLQYFFQ
+3992 KNVDIPSDLQYFFQ

-4110 LWEMMATQAYRE
+4110 LWEMMAAQAYRE

>member
-1 MAKKNKQIA
+1 MDYISRLNDMLKSKHDGKQDESDFMQKLRRQA
-10 RLSGRSFLNGGLTP
+10 GYDDSYSKVDQSYVNSFVRDSQGYLSNMQENTKRLSGSNATKEYENYSSRLSDLRSKADNIRSYYNAHKKEMDEQFYQNM
-24 PKLYREDIDELIRQQ
+24 ID
-39 EREKKKKQAVG
+39 
-50 LIPQFIPNDRIVTD
+50 
-64 LKTADLT
+64 
-71 DEEYNQA
+71 Y
-78 VQMAQ
+78 
-83 KRNQMMSVQSPIPKD
+83 
-98 LDEFEKWY
+98 LDEF
-106 QDTSGIDL
+106 DTSSNTLFDFYRESSEKYNRGSNQKGSEAFDKNNFKNPIDVY
-114 KTTTEDEQL
+114 QF
-123 DIYADRHRKKN
+123 
-134 GVDVDN
+134 
-140 MTYAEV
+140 
-146 LSDYE
+146 LSSKDYT
-151 GLNDEISELEK
+151 NYTDKEI
-162 QISQRQTIKDHPV
+162 D
-175 NGYGKTAEKFYA
+175 
-187 KNSEQ
+187 
-192 LDLIQKRKQELE
+192 
-204 QKKEFYDEIL
+204 KEFDEAMFYI
-214 NDKDFHKKALETD
+214 
-227 DDGKWAKDN
+227 GGAK
-236 VPNFSALEYFNSLL
+236 
-250 DIQKDPTKSEEEKN
+250 
-264 SAAMKQI
+264 
-271 VWGVLAS
+271 
-278 PKVALGE
+278 
-285 DVLMYAFVS
+285 
-294 PEEREIYN
+294 ER
-302 SIHSH
+302 
-307 YGKEEAERY
+307 A
-316 FSTIKDD
+316 
-323 VLQREADFMV
+323 
-333 DQMMES
+333 
-339 DNGWTNNPV
+339 
-348 FRSLFSFKSRHEGGL
+348 
-363 KGFLQDIRLL
+363 
-373 SGDTEPVEKSAY
+373 EKSAEDVQAVTDPSSVLTGLPRQKRVQEELLNFNNAKPNTVEVENENKNFRDVLNDIQNTKNKNALKNNLSSAVGNIENHKPNQELLSPLEISQNRVNELNDIY
-385 EYAYDE
+385 QNTLALKNQKKQDKYMTMANEDENFAAYVQEAKTEVDWDQDKISEIKSHPKYQRVYNQVELAFSNRDKNLNLNISDLAPEYLLTMSEDERNTYDYHYITGGKHTADQYLDTIKEELKQRQGKIEAEELLNEKGPIARTAYAGKASIDAAISEIKGIPNALHLSYDPMERTESEYAYQN
-391 MRPQLTGVEGFAND
+391 MRQELSGTEAIISD
-405 LVGGLGNN
+405 LVYNTGRMTPSIAASLVNPKLGLAVAG
-413 LPASSAS
+413 LQSAS
-420 LATFLVTGGNLD
+420 AAYDSAVSEGYSPNEALAYGTANGISESLSQYLLGGIN
-432 AAQAVGS
+432 AFGNSAVG
-439 SVTAIQVFGESFRQ
+439 
-453 AKQEEKADE
+453 K
-462 EAYLYATLEALKE
+462 
-475 AGLEYAIGGDLF
+475 AIGKTKL
-487 FSSGGTSKALKNTKI
+487 TSQLDDITK
-502 GSKVMEALK
+502 K
-511 NGSEALIK
+511 LIK
-519 NPVARRTA
+519 NPVARQRLLNIA
-527 KNGLDL
+527 KYGTEM
-533 LVHAGDEFV
+533 HSEGM
-542 EEATQEATEPLVRN
+542 EEYFQEIIDPLVRN
-556 IAFGEENEFELWNDQ
+556 ITLGEDNELSLVNEDA
-571 IAYAGLLG
+571 AYAYLLG
-579 AGTSAVHNTAYRA
+579 ALTAGTLNAPYAALN
-592 VENSSIKSAGKQIKS
+592 ESSLRSEGRKIKS
-607 SGQVQEAVQAG
+607 SGEEQQTIQRGLESDQG
-618 FKAAE
+618 S
-623 GGKAWELAQ
+623 KAWELAQ
-632 DISKKQAAGKT
+632 EISRKQTNRET
-643 PSDYEV
+643 PSNYEIGLLENALNEADVQIGPEQTQEVSNEV
-649 GLLGSYLQEERTQKQ
+649 GNQE
-664 AAPEQ
+664 
-669 EMELEPSENTG
+669 S
-680 GEITLNPD
+680 
-688 TYAQTQ
+688 YAQTQ

-795 AMQPMDHMTERETA
+795 ALQPMDHMTERETA

-817 PALQPQTASAQQG
+817 PASQPQTASAQQG
-830 FVPDPVMES
+830 FVTDPVMES

-957 YTAIL
+957 YTAML

-1020 ELELLGLGGEAIE
+1020 ELELLGLSGEAIE

-1211 DAGRGSQTESPM
+1211 HAGRGSQTESPM

-1253 EGRPGNEGIY
+1253 EGRPGNEGIS

-1278 GAGKGRKQDGQ
+1278 GAGKGRKQDDRQRNVRNDTQRHGSTQ
-1289 GLGRDYGSQGFEL
+1289 WEENRGRSTDAGRGSQAE
-1302 GGEDSENPGRRGP
+1302 SP
-1315 MAGNGEIV
+1315 MAGNGETV

-1364 ESSEAEGGAGK
+1364 ESSEAERGAGK

-1563 DAARLLSRNK
+1563 DVARLLSRNK

-1613 DNTPVVVVEDNILD
+1613 DNTPVVIVEDNILD

-1784 DTNIPQEDTGVND
+1784 DTNIPQEDTGVN
-1797 SISKNDKNVRF
+1797 SIISENDKNVLF
-1808 SIKRDADGSRY
+1808 SIN
-1819 VQVDEDILEGVP
+1819 P
-1831 QKDWT
+1831 
-1836 KTIKTVMSRRFSNG
+1836 N
-1850 IPISGR
+1850 
-1856 LIKVNKISKNEF
+1856 F
-1868 TNSKNTQYYRK
+1868 TR
-1879 NKPDVYQDKLTA
+1879 
-1891 AGSLDE
+1891 E
-1897 IVLASTDYINEDLMH
+1897 
-1912 SRKDNFKQFARGNV
+1912 
-1926 TIRVGRN
+1926 
-1933 KYDAKVIVGFTSGN
+1933 YDAWDKKQVGF
-1947 QMVLYDIVDFK
+1947 
-1958 RKKIDALQNT
+1958 
-1968 VQSQN
+1968 
-1973 KVKNSSASTSITTN
+1973 
-1987 IPQEDTGVN
+1987 
-1996 DSISQNDKN
+1996 
-2005 VRFSLKGSQGNQYDY
+2005 
-2020 SKSFAEQIDDY
+2020 SF
-2031 KAGKIPKKD
+2031 
-2040 TLVVGPTPDML
+2040 VVGKT
-2051 QKIGLNALPMTI
+2051 
-2063 NTTHVDYALNGT
+2063 
-2075 KDANHF
+2075 
-2081 FGRSL
+2081 SE
-2086 LSQLPTALKNPA
+2086 ALKNVGVKDQTIRWDASKIIKIKNKHSGMTDQVIKQVPRILETPIIVMESKNNA
-2098 AVISSQTQQKTSLV
+2098 SRITVFGEIYDDDQKPVLAVLELSPTSNKGVILDQIKLASAYGKDNIQNFINSSKIL
-2112 VLLPIKHLGNTV
+2112 
-2124 IAPVYID
+2124 YIEPD
-2131 GFGRQNGI
+2131 
-2139 VIDSNAVTSTFGKKN
+2139 KKRTDN
-2154 AVTKLLN
+2154 WLN
-2161 DAIQQERNGKIA
+2161 VNR
-2173 VYYYNKKIADP
+2173 
-2184 LLQVAGL
+2184 L
-2191 QLPGGLI
+2191 QLPLRSTN
-2198 PHGGYVHSIREKGS
+2198 YGS
-2212 PVNNRLENVTYSQ
+2212 NNRISYDNDSVNSSISDARDKNT
-2225 QFKRWFG
+2225 
-2232 DWEKHPNTA
+2232 EKH
-2241 SKVVNKDS
+2241 
-2249 TPRVMYQDLRVENS
+2249 
-2263 VKKKDGSGLR
+2263 
-2273 ALGKGNYFTSQQLNG
+2273 
-2288 SSVIKA
+2288 
-2294 YLDIKNPFV
+2294 
-2303 YQQGALD
+2303 
-2310 LKAQF
+2310 
-2315 ANASQIDT
+2315 
-2323 THMNH
+2323 
-2328 SELQQA
+2328 
-2334 MKDAGY
+2334 
-2340 DGVIQYTSNENMIAV
+2340 
-2355 AFDSTQIKSATD
+2355 
-2367 NIGTFDGNNPD
+2367 
-2378 IRFSL
+2378 
-2383 KNVSKLDYETLVS
+2383 
-2396 KPDMLVTT
+2396 
-2404 LTGKVP
+2404 
-2410 LRDDERIDRT
+2410 
-2420 EIINQG
+2420 
-2426 LQSLKGKDNGKNVA
+2426 
-2440 GRHYVYVDD
+2440 
-2449 IDEYVSVNRKAIEH
+2449 
-2463 GLSRKADATA
+2463 
-2473 KVTLQL
+2473 
-2479 GDILQ
+2479 
-2484 HAIYM
+2484 
-2489 NELNPRNENVLS
+2489 
-2501 SYVLLGVANDKEGFV
+2501 
-2516 YPVRFVVNQFS
+2516 
-2527 DSGSEIS
+2527 
-2534 QVEVLNA
+2534 
-2541 LYSAKAKK
+2541 
-2549 MKPVANASATIGNDT
+2549 
-2564 NVPSD
+2564 
-2569 FTISIAE
+2569 
-2576 LLDMVKD
+2576 
-2583 TYPDI
+2583 
-2588 LPQSVLDHYG
+2588 
-2598 IGRPK
+2598 
-2603 GGLSN
+2603 
-2608 SVKFSLK
+2608 
-2615 NVSKLESENLIERY
+2615 
-2629 TQTEY
+2629 
-2634 NDYGWVA
+2634 
-2641 VNEVLTPSEL
+2641 
-2651 RKLNTQFADML
+2651 
-2662 HGEKFSKNRDGYY
+2662 
-2675 IIPVGEE
+2675 
-2682 NKPQNSFVFIKGTIS
+2682 
-2697 HPKISQILRID
+2697 
-2708 VENEAELDIIRGDFG
+2708 
-2723 ERRNFESREIIEAIY
+2723 
-2738 GQETVYQYSAGDFE
+2738 
-2752 DYQTLRNQGQTA
+2752 
-2764 GLRRNAGSNR
+2764 
-2774 GVSDGGRDQSGN
+2774 
-2786 LGSLQDKDQVT
+2786 

-2975 EEIAHPADQLIRIA
+2975 EEITHPADQLIRIA

-3141 KQVISEAP
+3141 KQVISAAP

-3157 YGTIPKG
+3157 
-3164 ESPVRDVA
+3164 
-3172 VPAQTG
+3172 
-3178 ENNSSVK
+3178 
-3185 EQLKRSSDL
+3185 
-3194 LNRMD
+3194 
-3199 EVATVNDSQTF
+3199 
-3210 GSKQEATEW
+3210 
-3219 VLKRLE
+3219 
-3225 STGYLVKREGFGE
+3225 
-3238 IVLDKKRIS
+3238 
-3247 SGMRYLKTT
+3247 
-3256 EELLAF
+3256 
-3262 AAVPQVLRKGLEI
+3262 
-3275 GTHEKHKGR
+3275 
-3284 TYDTVTFAAPVRV
+3284 
-3297 NGQRGNLA
+3297 
-3305 VVVRQEEKNYYKVHR
+3305 
-3320 LVMPDGTQFIMEPK
+3320 
-3334 KEDIAERAGGA
+3334 
-3345 KHGSGLSPTD
+3345 
-3355 NVFHSSINQA
+3355 
-3365 GAKIKQMADAYG
+3365 YG

-3408 IEAGATPDGMIS
+3408 IEAGATPDGMIL

-3481 LYVQAAKEGNYKLAM
+3481 LYMQAAKEGNYKLAM

-3660 FAKKDYEIMAD
+3660 FAKKDYEMMAD

-3892 APSSL
+3892 VPSSL

-3992 KNMDIPSDLQYFFQ
+3992 KNVDIPSDLQYFFQ

-4110 LWEMMATQAYRE
+4110 LWEMMAAQAYRE

>member
-1020 ELELLGLGGEAIE
+1020 ELELLGLSGEAIE

-1048 GDASTLKD
+1048 GDASTLKN

-1077 FHAWRNLKLPE
+1077 FHAWWNLKLPE
-1088 ANAYFDAVTDGNIDF
+1088 ANAYFDAVTNGNIDF
-1103 SSEKFQDFLAEFKE
+1103 SSESFNSFSKEIIQNYFDESLSVFDIVENQLFQHEF
-1117 VYFTLE
+1117 
-1123 TADFEV
+1123 A
-1129 IESERFRE
+1129 
-1137 EISAFVSGALYENTP
+1137 AFVSGALYEDT
-1152 TEIQRYAP
+1152 TGIIQSYP
-1160 MFYDWEMVETAWQKM
+1160 DMFYDWEMVETAWQKM
-1175 IEAGKRRKQDD
+1175 IEAGK
-1186 RRRMASEVTQAD
+1186 
-1198 GSTQWEENRGRST
+1198 
-1211 DAGRGSQTESPM
+1211 
-1223 AGNGKIVAEKTGRTP
+1223 
-1238 EAERGRPRSIPQVER
+1238 
-1253 EGRPGNEGIY
+1253 
-1263 GQRSLLGLESSEAEG
+1263 
-1278 GAGKGRKQDGQ
+1278 GRKQDGQ
-1289 GLGRDYGSQGFEL
+1289 GLETDRTTLWIQPQKAEQNVGREGTGIERSI
-1302 GGEDSENPGRRGP
+1302 END
-1315 MAGNGEIV
+1315 
-1323 AEGTGRTPEAE
+1323 AEKTGRTPEAE

-1364 ESSEAEGGAGK
+1364 ESSETERGAGK

-1594 AQQKSSTGGDVRFS
+1594 VQQKSSTGMQYAMKRIDGTNRRFVQADRQVLSGDDPKQWRKQVHHYINQM
-1608 IRYTT
+1608 IRQGK
-1613 DNTPVVVVEDNILD
+1613 DVVVYSQDGDALTI
-1627 SIPKSK
+1627 
-1633 WVQTVKD
+1633 TKD
-1640 TISNKFST
+1640 TAGKARFRNT
-1648 GIPISG
+1648 VTTANGTVRPMTDE
-1654 RLIKV
+1654 
-1659 NSISRSEFT
+1659 EFAVKLRAESHIDELAQV
-1668 NSKYSKYLKSSD
+1668 SKRGKTTVPDYKSHTFAKDGFNYRQAYFMDFD
-1680 GTIYQ
+1680 GTYYLLTI
-1685 DKFRSANNLDDIIL
+1685 S
-1699 ASTNYINEDLKHSR
+1699 
-1713 NDKFTEFA
+1713 
-1721 RGDVLIRVGSTD
+1721 V
-1733 YSAKVIVG
+1733 
-1741 FTSGKQM
+1741 
-1748 VLYDIINFVP
+1748 
-1758 TSLDIKNKDNSIDFG
+1758 G
-1773 KNRNLRNELSL
+1773 KNGSINTIYNVGKIKEAKYPLRGSKAVNPNGNTMGSAS

-1797 SISKNDKNVRF
+1797 SISQNNENVRF
-1808 SIKRDADGSRY
+1808 SIKRDADGKK
-1819 VQVDEDILEGVP
+1819 VVVVDTDQGIFVGVNEKNYARAAKQYIDENFRNQSLP
-1831 QKDWT
+1831 LSEYGAVYLDKTGSGKYLYSGQKLDT
-1836 KTIKTVMSRRFSNG
+1836 KTNRAKMKAATELDNLLEASEWIRSSEDRKAHKFASLGFD
-1850 IPISGR
+1850 
-1856 LIKVNKISKNEF
+1856 
-1868 TNSKNTQYYRK
+1868 YYRTIFIVDGQVFEGIIDIGISSK
-1879 NKPDVYQDKLTA
+1879 GATYYGMTNIKKVTSDSGKYLGLLLDHNKSGLT
-1891 AGSLDE
+1891 S
-1897 IVLASTDYINEDLMH
+1897 
-1912 SRKDNFKQFARGNV
+1912 RGNL
-1926 TIRVGRN
+1926 
-1933 KYDAKVIVGFTSGN
+1933 S
-1947 QMVLYDIVDFK
+1947 
-1958 RKKIDALQNT
+1958 
-1968 VQSQN
+1968 
-1973 KVKNSSASTSITTN
+1973 TTN

-2020 SKSFAEQIDDY
+2020 TKSFAEQIDDY
-2031 KAGKIPKKD
+2031 KAGKIPKGD
-2040 TLVVGPTPDML
+2040 TLVVGSTSDVF
-2051 QKIGLNALPMTI
+2051 QKIGLNPLPMTYSI
-2063 NTTHVDYALNGT
+2063 GHL
-2075 KDANHF
+2075 KDVLKGNKPDHN
-2081 FGRSL
+2081 FGETVL
-2086 LSQLPTALKNPA
+2086 KQLPNAIKNPV
-2098 AVISSQTQQKTSLV
+2098 AVIASQTQKNTSLV
-2112 VLLPIKHLGNTV
+2112 ALLPLQYKGKTM
-2124 IAPVYID
+2124 IAPAYID
-2131 GFGRQNGI
+2131 GFGFQNG
-2139 VIDSNAVTSTFGKKN
+2139 VRIDSNAITSVHTRGN

-2161 DAIQQERNGKIA
+2161 DAIQEERNGKTA

-2184 LLQVAGL
+2184 LLQSAGL

-2198 PHGGYVHSIREKGS
+2198 PHGGYIHSIREKGS

-2273 ALGKGNYFTSQQLNG
+2273 ALGKGNYFTSQQLDG
-2288 SSVIKA
+2288 SGVIKA

-2303 YQQGALD
+2303 YQQGVLD

-2315 ANASQIDT
+2315 ANTSQIDT

-2752 DYQTLRNQGQTA
+2752 DYQTLHNQGQTA

-2975 EEIAHPADQLIRIA
+2975 EEITHPADQLIRIA

-3178 ENNSSVK
+3178 EN
-3185 EQLKRSSDL
+3185 
-3194 LNRMD
+3194 
-3199 EVATVNDSQTF
+3199 
-3210 GSKQEATEW
+3210 
-3219 VLKRLE
+3219 
-3225 STGYLVKREGFGE
+3225 
-3238 IVLDKKRIS
+3238 
-3247 SGMRYLKTT
+3247 
-3256 EELLAF
+3256 
-3262 AAVPQVLRKGLEI
+3262 
-3275 GTHEKHKGR
+3275 
-3284 TYDTVTFAAPVRV
+3284 
-3297 NGQRGNLA
+3297 
-3305 VVVRQEEKNYYKVHR
+3305 
-3320 LVMPDGTQFIMEPK
+3320 
-3334 KEDIAERAGGA
+3334 
-3345 KHGSGLSPTD
+3345 
-3355 NVFHSSINQA
+3355 
-3365 GAKIKQMADAYG
+3365 
-3377 TIPKGE
+3377 
-3383 SPVRDVAVPAQTG
+3383 
-3396 ENARVRQFARTA
+3396 ARVRQFARTA

-3481 LYVQAAKEGNYKLAM
+3481 LYMQAAKEGNYKLAM

-3583 LASRLPVTF
+3583 LASQLPVTF

>member
-1 MAKKNKQIA
+1 MDYISRLNDMLKSKHDGKQDESDFMQKLRRQA
-10 RLSGRSFLNGGLTP
+10 GYDDSYSKVDQSYVNSFVRDSQGYLSNMQENTKRLSGSNATKEYENYSSRLSDLRSKADNIRSYYNAHKKEMDEQFYQNM
-24 PKLYREDIDELIRQQ
+24 ID
-39 EREKKKKQAVG
+39 
-50 LIPQFIPNDRIVTD
+50 
-64 LKTADLT
+64 
-71 DEEYNQA
+71 Y
-78 VQMAQ
+78 
-83 KRNQMMSVQSPIPKD
+83 
-98 LDEFEKWY
+98 LDEF
-106 QDTSGIDL
+106 DTSSNTLFDFYRESSEKYNRGSNQKGSEPFDKNNFKNPIDVY
-114 KTTTEDEQL
+114 QF
-123 DIYADRHRKKN
+123 
-134 GVDVDN
+134 
-140 MTYAEV
+140 
-146 LSDYE
+146 LSSKDYT
-151 GLNDEISELEK
+151 NYTDKEI
-162 QISQRQTIKDHPV
+162 D
-175 NGYGKTAEKFYA
+175 
-187 KNSEQ
+187 
-192 LDLIQKRKQELE
+192 
-204 QKKEFYDEIL
+204 KEFDEAMFYI
-214 NDKDFHKKALETD
+214 
-227 DDGKWAKDN
+227 GGAK
-236 VPNFSALEYFNSLL
+236 
-250 DIQKDPTKSEEEKN
+250 
-264 SAAMKQI
+264 
-271 VWGVLAS
+271 
-278 PKVALGE
+278 
-285 DVLMYAFVS
+285 
-294 PEEREIYN
+294 ER
-302 SIHSH
+302 
-307 YGKEEAERY
+307 A
-316 FSTIKDD
+316 
-323 VLQREADFMV
+323 
-333 DQMMES
+333 
-339 DNGWTNNPV
+339 
-348 FRSLFSFKSRHEGGL
+348 
-363 KGFLQDIRLL
+363 
-373 SGDTEPVEKSAY
+373 EKSAEDVQAVTDPSSVLTGLPRQKRVQEELLNFNNAKPNTVEVENENKNFRDVLNDIQNTKNKNALKNNLSSAVGNIENHKPNQELLSPLEISQNRVNELNDIY
-385 EYAYDE
+385 QNTLALKNQKKQDKYMTMANEDENFAAYVQEAKTEVDWDQDKISEIKSHPKYQRVYNQVELAFSNRDKNLNLNISDLAPEYLLTMSEDERNTYDYHYITGGKHTADQYLDTIKEELKQRQGKIEAEELLNEKGPIARTAYAGKASIDAAISEIKGIPNALHLSYDPMERTESEYAYQN
-391 MRPQLTGVEGFAND
+391 MRQELSGTEAIISD
-405 LVGGLGNN
+405 LVYNTGRMTPSIAASLVNPKLGLAVAG
-413 LPASSAS
+413 LQSAS
-420 LATFLVTGGNLD
+420 AAYDSAVSEGYSPNEALAYGTANGISESLSQYLLGGIN
-432 AAQAVGS
+432 AFGNSAVG
-439 SVTAIQVFGESFRQ
+439 
-453 AKQEEKADE
+453 K
-462 EAYLYATLEALKE
+462 
-475 AGLEYAIGGDLF
+475 AIGKTKL
-487 FSSGGTSKALKNTKI
+487 TSQLDDITK
-502 GSKVMEALK
+502 K
-511 NGSEALIK
+511 LIK
-519 NPVARRTA
+519 NPVARQRLLNIA
-527 KNGLDL
+527 KYGTEM
-533 LVHAGDEFV
+533 HSEGM
-542 EEATQEATEPLVRN
+542 EEYFQEIIDPLVRN
-556 IAFGEENEFELWNDQ
+556 ITLGEDNELSLVNEDA
-571 IAYAGLLG
+571 AYAYLLG
-579 AGTSAVHNTAYRA
+579 ALTAGTLNAPYAALN
-592 VENSSIKSAGKQIKS
+592 ESSLRSEGRKIKS
-607 SGQVQEAVQAG
+607 SGEEQQTIQRGLESDQG
-618 FKAAE
+618 S
-623 GGKAWELAQ
+623 KAWELAQ
-632 DISKKQAAGKT
+632 EISRKQTNRET
-643 PSDYEV
+643 PSNYEIGLLENALNEADVQIGPEQTQEVSNEV
-649 GLLGSYLQEERTQKQ
+649 GNQE
-664 AAPEQ
+664 
-669 EMELEPSENTG
+669 S
-680 GEITLNPD
+680 
-688 TYAQTQ
+688 YAQTQ

-702 DKQAAAVQAKAIE
+702 DKEAAAVQAKAIE
-715 RLKLGDT
+715 RLKLGDD
-722 SAIHTI
+722 SAVHTI

-957 YTAIL
+957 YTAML

-1103 SSEKFQDFLAEFKE
+1103 SSESFNSFSKEIIQNYFDESLSVFDIVENQLFQHEF
-1117 VYFTLE
+1117 
-1123 TADFEV
+1123 A
-1129 IESERFRE
+1129 
-1137 EISAFVSGALYENTP
+1137 AFVSGALYEDT
-1152 TEIQRYAP
+1152 TGIIQSYP
-1160 MFYDWEMVETAWQKM
+1160 DMFYDWEMVETAWQKM
-1175 IEAGKRRKQDD
+1175 IEAGKGRKQDGQGLETD
-1186 RRRMASEVTQAD
+1186 RTTLWMQPQKAEQNVGREGTGIERSI
-1198 GSTQWEENRGRST
+1198 EN
-1211 DAGRGSQTESPM
+1211 D
-1223 AGNGKIVAEKTGRTP
+1223 AEKTGRTP

-1253 EGRPGNEGIY
+1253 EGRPGNEGIS
-1263 GQRSLLGLESSEAEG
+1263 GQRSLLGLESSEAER
-1278 GAGKGRKQDGQ
+1278 GAGKRRKQDGQ
-1289 GLGRDYGSQGFEL
+1289 GLGRDYGSQSFEL

-1364 ESSEAEGGAGK
+1364 ESSETERGAGK

-1594 AQQKSSTGGDVRFS
+1594 VQQKSSTGG
-1608 IRYTT
+1608 
-1613 DNTPVVVVEDNILD
+1613 
-1627 SIPKSK
+1627 
-1633 WVQTVKD
+1633 
-1640 TISNKFST
+1640 
-1648 GIPISG
+1648 
-1654 RLIKV
+1654 
-1659 NSISRSEFT
+1659 
-1668 NSKYSKYLKSSD
+1668 
-1680 GTIYQ
+1680 
-1685 DKFRSANNLDDIIL
+1685 
-1699 ASTNYINEDLKHSR
+1699 
-1713 NDKFTEFA
+1713 
-1721 RGDVLIRVGSTD
+1721 
-1733 YSAKVIVG
+1733 
-1741 FTSGKQM
+1741 
-1748 VLYDIINFVP
+1748 
-1758 TSLDIKNKDNSIDFG
+1758 
-1773 KNRNLRNELSL
+1773 
-1784 DTNIPQEDTGVND
+1784 
-1797 SISKNDKNVRF
+1797 NVRF

-2031 KAGKIPKKD
+2031 KAGKIPKGD
-2040 TLVVGPTPDML
+2040 TLVVGSTSDVF
-2051 QKIGLNALPMTI
+2051 QKIGLNPLPMTYSI
-2063 NTTHVDYALNGT
+2063 GHL
-2075 KDANHF
+2075 KDVLKGNKPDHN
-2081 FGRSL
+2081 FGETVL
-2086 LSQLPTALKNPA
+2086 KQLPNAIKNPV
-2098 AVISSQTQQKTSLV
+2098 AVIASQTQKNTSIV
-2112 VLLPIKHLGNTV
+2112 ALLPIQYKGKTM
-2124 IAPVYID
+2124 IAPAYID
-2131 GFGRQNGI
+2131 GFGFQNGI
-2139 VIDSNAVTSTFGKKN
+2139 QIDSNAITSVHTRGN

-2161 DAIQQERNGKIA
+2161 DAIQEERNGKTA

-2184 LLQVAGL
+2184 LLHVAGL

-2198 PHGGYVHSIREKGS
+2198 PHGGYIHSIREKGS

-2288 SSVIKA
+2288 SSVVKA
-2294 YLDIKNPFV
+2294 YLDLKNPFV

-2383 KNVSKLDYETLVS
+2383 KNVSKL
-2396 KPDMLVTT
+2396 
-2404 LTGKVP
+2404 
-2410 LRDDERIDRT
+2410 
-2420 EIINQG
+2420 
-2426 LQSLKGKDNGKNVA
+2426 
-2440 GRHYVYVDD
+2440 
-2449 IDEYVSVNRKAIEH
+2449 
-2463 GLSRKADATA
+2463 
-2473 KVTLQL
+2473 
-2479 GDILQ
+2479 
-2484 HAIYM
+2484 
-2489 NELNPRNENVLS
+2489 
-2501 SYVLLGVANDKEGFV
+2501 
-2516 YPVRFVVNQFS
+2516 
-2527 DSGSEIS
+2527 
-2534 QVEVLNA
+2534 
-2541 LYSAKAKK
+2541 
-2549 MKPVANASATIGNDT
+2549 
-2564 NVPSD
+2564 
-2569 FTISIAE
+2569 
-2576 LLDMVKD
+2576 
-2583 TYPDI
+2583 
-2588 LPQSVLDHYG
+2588 
-2598 IGRPK
+2598 
-2603 GGLSN
+2603 
-2608 SVKFSLK
+2608 
-2615 NVSKLESENLIERY
+2615 ESENLIERY

-2651 RKLNTQFADML
+2651 RKLNTQFADIM
-2662 HGEKFSKNRDGYY
+2662 HGEKFSKNKDGYY

-2697 HPKISQILRID
+2697 HPKIAQVIRID
-2708 VENEAELDIIRGDFG
+2708 VRSETELDVIRSVFHEHRMDTARKIAEDYF
-2723 ERRNFESREIIEAIY
+2723 
-2738 GQETVYQYSAGDFE
+2738 GQETVFRFAASDFGNYRE
-2752 DYQTLRNQGQTA
+2752 IQGEA
-2764 GLRRNAGSNR
+2764 RSLRRNAGSNR

-2854 STYSVQDLSENLTS
+2854 SAYSVQDLSENLTS

-2975 EEIAHPADQLIRIA
+2975 EEITHPADQLIRIA

-3141 KQVISEAP
+3141 KQVISAAP

-3164 ESPVRDVA
+3164 EGTVGDVA

-3178 ENNSSVK
+3178 ETILRS
-3185 EQLKRSSDL
+3185 RSS
-3194 LNRMD
+3194 
-3199 EVATVNDSQTF
+3199 
-3210 GSKQEATEW
+3210 
-3219 VLKRLE
+3219 
-3225 STGYLVKREGFGE
+3225 
-3238 IVLDKKRIS
+3238 
-3247 SGMRYLKTT
+3247 
-3256 EELLAF
+3256 
-3262 AAVPQVLRKGLEI
+3262 
-3275 GTHEKHKGR
+3275 
-3284 TYDTVTFAAPVRV
+3284 
-3297 NGQRGNLA
+3297 
-3305 VVVRQEEKNYYKVHR
+3305 
-3320 LVMPDGTQFIMEPK
+3320 
-3334 KEDIAERAGGA
+3334 
-3345 KHGSGLSPTD
+3345 
-3355 NVFHSSINQA
+3355 
-3365 GAKIKQMADAYG
+3365 
-3377 TIPKGE
+3377 
-3383 SPVRDVAVPAQTG
+3383 
-3396 ENARVRQFARTA
+3396 
-3408 IEAGATPDGMIS
+3408 
-3420 EFEREILNG
+3420 
-3429 AFDYNPISDKT
+3429 
-3440 AQREA
+3440 
-3445 ELTLSKKG
+3445 
-3453 FDGALKQWKGALK
+3453 
-3466 NQKAASKDDIVLAEK
+3466 
-3481 LYVQAAKEGNYKLAM
+3481 
-3496 ELAAEIAEE
+3496 
-3505 GTRAGQTVQAMR
+3505 
-3517 LLNKMSGE
+3517 
-3525 GQLVYIERTVD
+3525 
-3536 RMNQD
+3536 
-3541 LKSRREKGKAPYL
+3541 
-3554 EIPQE
+3554 
-3559 MKETLLQSKTR
+3559 
-3570 EEIDRAAEDIYRQ
+3570 
-3583 LASRLPVTF
+3583 
-3592 ADKWNAWR
+3592 
-3600 YLSMLGNP
+3600 
-3608 RTHVRNLTGN
+3608 
-3618 AVFLP
+3618 
-3623 AVKMKNLI
+3623 
-3631 ATGLEHVY
+3631 
-3639 RKAGGEIE
+3639 
-3647 RTKAFRATKESLD
+3647 
-3660 FAKKDYEIMAD
+3660 
-3671 IIAGGGKMN
+3671 
-3680 PSDVIRDYQKIF
+3680 
-3692 PFKTLEKAR
+3692 
-3701 KFNFNALEAEDRIFL
+3701 
-3716 KRYYVSA
+3716 
-3723 LAGYMTANQID
+3723 
-3734 PNAFVSQQI
+3734 
-3743 LERARNYAIQE
+3743 
-3754 AQKATYRDASKV
+3754 
-3766 AGMLQHL
+3766 
-3773 SKTNSALGLLVEG
+3773 
-3786 VLPFKK
+3786 
-3792 TPVNILKRGVE
+3792 
-3803 YSPAGL
+3803 
-3809 LYSLTMGAK
+3809 
-3818 KVKTGK
+3818 
-3824 ITAAEY
+3824 
-3830 IDSIASGLS
+3830 
-3839 GTVLF
+3839 
-3844 ALGAL
+3844 
-3849 LQSLGILRGG
+3849 
-3859 EDDDK
+3859 
-3864 KKEQFD
+3864 
-3870 RNMGY
+3870 
-3875 QPYSLQIGD
+3875 
-3884 ISYTIDWL
+3884 
-3892 APSSL
+3892 
-3897 PLFVG
+3897 
-3902 ARVFETLTEEQ
+3902 
-3913 EDYSVSSFAED
+3913 
-3924 LQMIAEP
+3924 
-3931 VLSLSMLSGLN
+3931 
-3942 DTLSSVSYGDNGISD
+3942 
-3957 IAANVLA
+3957 
-3964 SYFGQ
+3964 
-3969 AVPTLF
+3969 
-3975 GQAARTV
+3975 
-3982 DGTRRTTYTD
+3982 
-3992 KNMDIPSDLQYFFQ
+3992 
-4006 KNQNKIPAASM
+4006 
-4017 LSQPYIDLWG
+4017 
-4027 REDTQEN
+4027 
-4034 ILIRAFEN
+4034 
-4042 FVSPGY
+4042 
-4048 LNAVETSAVEQE
+4048 
-4060 LVFIYEETGD
+4060 
-4070 AGVFPSKA
+4070 
-4078 AKYFQVDGQR
+4078 
-4088 KDLTAQE
+4088 
-4095 YTMFAKAKGQKAYSL
+4095 
-4110 LWEMMATQAYRE
+4110 
-4122 ASAQEKAELIADVYE
+4122 
-4137 YATVFGKTQ
+4137 
-4146 VSAYSTNGWK
+4146 
-4156 AKALQAD
+4156 
-4163 QNGESVVE
+4163 
-4171 VILNRKRG
+4171 

>member
-1 MAKKNKQIA
+1 MDYISRLNDMLKSKHDGKQDESDFMQKLRRQA
-10 RLSGRSFLNGGLTP
+10 GYDDSYSKVDQSYVNSFVRDSQGYLSNMQENTKRLSGSNATKEYENYSSRLSDLRSKADNIRSYYNAHKKEMDEQF
-24 PKLYREDIDELIRQQ
+24 YQDMID
-39 EREKKKKQAVG
+39 
-50 LIPQFIPNDRIVTD
+50 
-64 LKTADLT
+64 
-71 DEEYNQA
+71 Y
-78 VQMAQ
+78 
-83 KRNQMMSVQSPIPKD
+83 
-98 LDEFEKWY
+98 LDEF
-106 QDTSGIDL
+106 DTSSNTLFDFYRESSEKYNRGSNQKGSEPFDKNNFKNPIDVY
-114 KTTTEDEQL
+114 QF
-123 DIYADRHRKKN
+123 
-134 GVDVDN
+134 
-140 MTYAEV
+140 
-146 LSDYE
+146 LSSKDYT
-151 GLNDEISELEK
+151 NYTDKEI
-162 QISQRQTIKDHPV
+162 D
-175 NGYGKTAEKFYA
+175 
-187 KNSEQ
+187 
-192 LDLIQKRKQELE
+192 
-204 QKKEFYDEIL
+204 KEFDEAMFYI
-214 NDKDFHKKALETD
+214 
-227 DDGKWAKDN
+227 GGAK
-236 VPNFSALEYFNSLL
+236 
-250 DIQKDPTKSEEEKN
+250 
-264 SAAMKQI
+264 
-271 VWGVLAS
+271 
-278 PKVALGE
+278 
-285 DVLMYAFVS
+285 
-294 PEEREIYN
+294 ER
-302 SIHSH
+302 
-307 YGKEEAERY
+307 A
-316 FSTIKDD
+316 
-323 VLQREADFMV
+323 
-333 DQMMES
+333 
-339 DNGWTNNPV
+339 
-348 FRSLFSFKSRHEGGL
+348 
-363 KGFLQDIRLL
+363 
-373 SGDTEPVEKSAY
+373 EKSAEDVQAVTDPSSVLTGLPRQKRVQEELLNFNNAKPNTVEVENENKNFRDVLNDIQNTKNKNALKNNLSSAVGNIENHKPNQELLSPLEISQNRVNELNDIY
-385 EYAYDE
+385 QNTLALKNQKKQDKYMTMANEDENFAAYVQEAKTEVDWDQDKISEIKSHPKYQRVYNQVELAFSNRDKNLNLNISDLAPEYLLTMSEDERNTYDYHYITGGKHTADQYLDTIKEELKQRQGKIEAEELLNEKGPIARTAYAGKASIDAAISEIKGIPNALHLSYDPMERTESEYAYQN
-391 MRPQLTGVEGFAND
+391 MRQELSGTEAIISD
-405 LVGGLGNN
+405 LVYNTGRMTPSIAASLVNPKLGLAVAG
-413 LPASSAS
+413 LQSAS
-420 LATFLVTGGNLD
+420 AAYDSAVSEGYSPNEALAYGTANGISESLSQYLLGGIN
-432 AAQAVGS
+432 AFGNSAVG
-439 SVTAIQVFGESFRQ
+439 
-453 AKQEEKADE
+453 K
-462 EAYLYATLEALKE
+462 
-475 AGLEYAIGGDLF
+475 AIGKTKL
-487 FSSGGTSKALKNTKI
+487 TSQLDDITK
-502 GSKVMEALK
+502 K
-511 NGSEALIK
+511 LIK
-519 NPVARRTA
+519 NPIARQRLLNIA
-527 KNGLDL
+527 KYGTEM
-533 LVHAGDEFV
+533 HSEGM
-542 EEATQEATEPLVRN
+542 EEYFQEIIDPLVRN
-556 IAFGEENEFELWNDQ
+556 ITLGEDNELSLVNEDA
-571 IAYAGLLG
+571 AYAYLLG
-579 AGTSAVHNTAYRA
+579 ALTAGTLNAPYAALN
-592 VENSSIKSAGKQIKS
+592 ESSLRSEGRKIKS
-607 SGQVQEAVQAG
+607 SGEEQQTIQRGLESDQG
-618 FKAAE
+618 S
-623 GGKAWELAQ
+623 KAWELAQ
-632 DISKKQAAGKT
+632 EISRKQTNRET
-643 PSDYEV
+643 PSNYEIGLLENALNEADVQIGPEQTQEVSNEV
-649 GLLGSYLQEERTQKQ
+649 GNQE
-664 AAPEQ
+664 
-669 EMELEPSENTG
+669 S
-680 GEITLNPD
+680 
-688 TYAQTQ
+688 YAQTQ
-694 TRLTEMGV
+694 TQLTEMGV

-817 PALQPQTASAQQG
+817 PASQPQTASAQQG

-865 QVTGIQSAQNG
+865 QVAGIQSAQNG

-957 YTAIL
+957 YTAML

-1048 GDASTLKD
+1048 GDASTLKN

-1077 FHAWRNLKLPE
+1077 FHAWWNLKLPE
-1088 ANAYFDAVTDGNIDF
+1088 ANAYFDAVTNGNIDF
-1103 SSEKFQDFLAEFKE
+1103 SSESFQDFLTKLKKN
-1117 VYFTLE
+1117 YFTSE
-1123 TADFEV
+1123 ISDFEV
-1129 IESERFRE
+1129 IATKKFKHELC
-1137 EISAFVSGALYENTP
+1137 AFVSGALYENNP
-1152 TEIQRYAP
+1152 VKIKYYFS
-1160 MFYDWEMVETAWQKM
+1160 MFYDWEAVETAWQKM
-1175 IEAGKRRKQDD
+1175 IEAGKGRKQDD
-1186 RRRMASEVTQAD
+1186 RQRNVRNDTQRH

-1211 DAGRGSQTESPM
+1211 DAGRGSQAESPM
-1223 AGNGKIVAEKTGRTP
+1223 AGNGETVAEGTGRTP
-1238 EAERGRPRSIPQVER
+1238 EAESGRPRSIPQVER

-1263 GQRSLLGLESSEAEG
+1263 GQRSLLGLESSEAER

-1315 MAGNGEIV
+1315 MAGNGETV

-1353 GIYGQRSLLGL
+1353 GISGQRSLLGL

-1594 AQQKSSTGGDVRFS
+1594 ARKNSSADGDVRFS
-1608 IRYTT
+1608 KKLGGYNPDISVST
-1613 DNTPVVVVEDNILD
+1613 
-1627 SIPKSK
+1627 
-1633 WVQTVKD
+1633 KD
-1640 TISNKFST
+1640 IQIFK
-1648 GIPISG
+1648 I
-1654 RLIKV
+1654 
-1659 NSISRSEFT
+1659 
-1668 NSKYSKYLKSSD
+1668 
-1680 GTIYQ
+1680 Q
-1685 DKFRSANNLDDIIL
+1685 
-1699 ASTNYINEDLKHSR
+1699 
-1713 NDKFTEFA
+1713 
-1721 RGDVLIRVGSTD
+1721 
-1733 YSAKVIVG
+1733 
-1741 FTSGKQM
+1741 
-1748 VLYDIINFVP
+1748 
-1758 TSLDIKNKDNSIDFG
+1758 DIKNIKEVKQKVYNYLKQSYISTEDLHKPIVNIDTGMSIEIRRKGINETFGNDKAYHLLSTENKKIKLATMTSLAKMIKYGEVRSAEAANYHNPNSSVTFAYLTSPITIDG
-1773 KNRNLRNELSL
+1773 RNYQVEMDIRKAAEGNQFYIHKIKIADEAPKHENQSPAKLNTSSAT
-1784 DTNIPQEDTGVND
+1784 TNIPQEDTGVND

-2031 KAGKIPKKD
+2031 KAGKIPKGD
-2040 TLVVGPTPDML
+2040 TLVVGSTSDVF
-2051 QKIGLNALPMTI
+2051 QKIGLNPLPMTYSI
-2063 NTTHVDYALNGT
+2063 GHL
-2075 KDANHF
+2075 KDVLKGNKPDHN
-2081 FGRSL
+2081 FGETVL
-2086 LSQLPTALKNPA
+2086 KQLPNAIKNPV
-2098 AVISSQTQQKTSLV
+2098 AVIASQTQKNTSLV
-2112 VLLPIKHLGNTV
+2112 ALLPIQYKGKTM
-2124 IAPVYID
+2124 IAPAYID
-2131 GFGRQNGI
+2131 GFGFQNG
-2139 VIDSNAVTSTFGKKN
+2139 VRIDSNAITSVHTRGN

-2161 DAIQQERNGKIA
+2161 DAIQQERNGKTA

-2184 LLQVAGL
+2184 LLQSAGL

-2198 PHGGYVHSIREKGS
+2198 PHGGYIHSIREKGS

-2273 ALGKGNYFTSQQLNG
+2273 ALGKGNYFTSQQLDG
-2288 SSVIKA
+2288 SGVIKA

-2340 DGVIQYTSNENMIAV
+2340 DGVIQYTSHENMIAV

-2378 IRFSL
+2378 IR
-2383 KNVSKLDYETLVS
+2383 
-2396 KPDMLVTT
+2396 
-2404 LTGKVP
+2404 
-2410 LRDDERIDRT
+2410 
-2420 EIINQG
+2420 
-2426 LQSLKGKDNGKNVA
+2426 
-2440 GRHYVYVDD
+2440 
-2449 IDEYVSVNRKAIEH
+2449 
-2463 GLSRKADATA
+2463 
-2473 KVTLQL
+2473 
-2479 GDILQ
+2479 
-2484 HAIYM
+2484 
-2489 NELNPRNENVLS
+2489 
-2501 SYVLLGVANDKEGFV
+2501 
-2516 YPVRFVVNQFS
+2516 
-2527 DSGSEIS
+2527 
-2534 QVEVLNA
+2534 
-2541 LYSAKAKK
+2541 
-2549 MKPVANASATIGNDT
+2549 
-2564 NVPSD
+2564 
-2569 FTISIAE
+2569 
-2576 LLDMVKD
+2576 
-2583 TYPDI
+2583 
-2588 LPQSVLDHYG
+2588 
-2598 IGRPK
+2598 
-2603 GGLSN
+2603 
-2608 SVKFSLK
+2608 FSLK

-2651 RKLNTQFADML
+2651 RKLNTQFADIM
-2662 HGEKFSKNRDGYY
+2662 HGEKFSKNKDGYY

-2682 NKPQNSFVFIKGTIS
+2682 NRPQNSFVFIKGTIS
-2697 HPKISQILRID
+2697 HPKISQVIRIN
-2708 VENEAELDIIRGDFG
+2708 VRSETELDVIRSVFHEHRMDTAGKIAEDYF
-2723 ERRNFESREIIEAIY
+2723 
-2738 GQETVYQYSAGDFE
+2738 GQETVFRFAASDFGNYRE
-2752 DYQTLRNQGQTA
+2752 IQGEA
-2764 GLRRNAGSNR
+2764 RSLRRNAGSNR

-2797 FSLKNVSKLD
+2797 FSLKNVSKLDYETLVSKPDMKITPITYSQQSKLEKSRSEIVDTAIKNARMLGKENRNGNVVVHVKDIDTDIIISKAAIRHGLDRRKAIQTPIVEHIGEVITNSVLINELAPKNQYADSSYILLGIAKIDTENNYSLVRSVVNRFTNELETMDVLYSVDIKKESAASKEARASGTNTLQSLTDSTISVADFLSIVKDTYPDILPQSVLDHYGRERTEGIFTNSLKFSLKNVSKLD

-2975 EEIAHPADQLIRIA
+2975 EEITHPADQLIRIA

-3134 SDSSVPM
+3134 SDSSVP
-3141 KQVISEAP
+3141 
-3149 SYVEAAKQ
+3149 
-3157 YGTIPKG
+3157 
-3164 ESPVRDVA
+3164 
-3172 VPAQTG
+3172 
-3178 ENNSSVK
+3178 
-3185 EQLKRSSDL
+3185 
-3194 LNRMD
+3194 
-3199 EVATVNDSQTF
+3199 
-3210 GSKQEATEW
+3210 
-3219 VLKRLE
+3219 
-3225 STGYLVKREGFGE
+3225 
-3238 IVLDKKRIS
+3238 
-3247 SGMRYLKTT
+3247 
-3256 EELLAF
+3256 
-3262 AAVPQVLRKGLEI
+3262 
-3275 GTHEKHKGR
+3275 
-3284 TYDTVTFAAPVRV
+3284 
-3297 NGQRGNLA
+3297 
-3305 VVVRQEEKNYYKVHR
+3305 
-3320 LVMPDGTQFIMEPK
+3320 TQFIMEPK

-3383 SPVRDVAVPAQTG
+3383 GTVGDVAVPAQTG

-3440 AQREA
+3440 AQKEA

-3481 LYVQAAKEGNYKLAM
+3481 LYMQAAKEGNYKLAM

-3660 FAKKDYEIMAD
+3660 FAKKDYEMMAD

-3924 LQMIAEP
+3924 LQLIAEP

-3992 KNMDIPSDLQYFFQ
+3992 KNVDIPSDLQYFFQ

-4110 LWEMMATQAYRE
+4110 LWEMMAAQAYRE

>member
-957 YTAIL
+957 YTAML

-1020 ELELLGLGGEAIE
+1020 ELELLGLSGEAIE

-1048 GDASTLKD
+1048 GDASTLKN

-1077 FHAWRNLKLPE
+1077 FHAWWNLKLPE
-1088 ANAYFDAVTDGNIDF
+1088 ANAYFDAVTNGNIDF
-1103 SSEKFQDFLAEFKE
+1103 SSESFNSFSKEIIQNYFDESLSVFDIVENQLFQHEF
-1117 VYFTLE
+1117 
-1123 TADFEV
+1123 A
-1129 IESERFRE
+1129 
-1137 EISAFVSGALYENTP
+1137 AFVSGALYEDT
-1152 TEIQRYAP
+1152 TGIIQSYP
-1160 MFYDWEMVETAWQKM
+1160 DMFYDWEMVETAWQKM
-1175 IEAGKRRKQDD
+1175 IEAGKGRKQDGQGLETD
-1186 RRRMASEVTQAD
+1186 RTTLWMQPQKAEQNVGREGTGIERSI
-1198 GSTQWEENRGRST
+1198 EN
-1211 DAGRGSQTESPM
+1211 D
-1223 AGNGKIVAEKTGRTP
+1223 AEKTGRTP
-1238 EAERGRPRSIPQVER
+1238 EAESGRPRSIPQVER
-1253 EGRPGNEGIY
+1253 EGRPGNEGIS

-1364 ESSEAEGGAGK
+1364 ESSETERGAGK

-1594 AQQKSSTGGDVRFS
+1594 VQQKSSTGMQYAMKRIDGTNRRFVQADRQVLSGDDPKQWRKQVHHYINQM
-1608 IRYTT
+1608 IRQGK
-1613 DNTPVVVVEDNILD
+1613 DVVVYSQDGDALTI
-1627 SIPKSK
+1627 
-1633 WVQTVKD
+1633 TKD
-1640 TISNKFST
+1640 TAGKARFRNT
-1648 GIPISG
+1648 VTTANGTVRPMTDE
-1654 RLIKV
+1654 
-1659 NSISRSEFT
+1659 EFAVKLRAESHIDELAQV
-1668 NSKYSKYLKSSD
+1668 SKRGKTTVPDYKSHTFAKDGFNYRQAYFMDFD
-1680 GTIYQ
+1680 GTYYLLTI
-1685 DKFRSANNLDDIIL
+1685 S
-1699 ASTNYINEDLKHSR
+1699 
-1713 NDKFTEFA
+1713 
-1721 RGDVLIRVGSTD
+1721 V
-1733 YSAKVIVG
+1733 
-1741 FTSGKQM
+1741 
-1748 VLYDIINFVP
+1748 
-1758 TSLDIKNKDNSIDFG
+1758 G
-1773 KNRNLRNELSL
+1773 KNGSINTIYNVGKIKEAKYPLRGSKAVNPNGNTMGSAS

-1797 SISKNDKNVRF
+1797 SISQNNENVRF
-1808 SIKRDADGSRY
+1808 SIKRDADGKK
-1819 VQVDEDILEGVP
+1819 VVVVDTDQGIFVGVNEKNYARAAKQYIDENFRNQSLP
-1831 QKDWT
+1831 LSEYGAVYLDKTGSGKYLYSGQKLDT
-1836 KTIKTVMSRRFSNG
+1836 KTNRAKMKAATELDNLLEASEWIRSSEDRKAHKFASLGFD
-1850 IPISGR
+1850 
-1856 LIKVNKISKNEF
+1856 
-1868 TNSKNTQYYRK
+1868 YYRTIFIVDGQVFEGIIDIGISSK
-1879 NKPDVYQDKLTA
+1879 GATYYGMTNIKKVTSDSGKYLGLLLDHNKSGLT
-1891 AGSLDE
+1891 S
-1897 IVLASTDYINEDLMH
+1897 
-1912 SRKDNFKQFARGNV
+1912 RGNL
-1926 TIRVGRN
+1926 
-1933 KYDAKVIVGFTSGN
+1933 S
-1947 QMVLYDIVDFK
+1947 
-1958 RKKIDALQNT
+1958 
-1968 VQSQN
+1968 
-1973 KVKNSSASTSITTN
+1973 TTN

-2020 SKSFAEQIDDY
+2020 TKSFAEQIDDY
-2031 KAGKIPKKD
+2031 KAGKIPKGD
-2040 TLVVGPTPDML
+2040 TLVVGSTSDVF
-2051 QKIGLNALPMTI
+2051 QKIGLNPLPMTYSI
-2063 NTTHVDYALNGT
+2063 GHL
-2075 KDANHF
+2075 KDVLKGNKPDHN
-2081 FGRSL
+2081 FGETVL
-2086 LSQLPTALKNPA
+2086 KQLPNAIKNPV
-2098 AVISSQTQQKTSLV
+2098 AVIASQTQKNTSLV
-2112 VLLPIKHLGNTV
+2112 ALLPLQYKGKTM
-2124 IAPVYID
+2124 IAPAYID
-2131 GFGRQNGI
+2131 GFGFQNG
-2139 VIDSNAVTSTFGKKN
+2139 VRIDSNAITSVHTRGN

-2161 DAIQQERNGKIA
+2161 DAIQEERNGKTA

-2184 LLQVAGL
+2184 LLQSAGL

-2198 PHGGYVHSIREKGS
+2198 PHGGYIHSIREKGS

-2273 ALGKGNYFTSQQLNG
+2273 ALGKGNYFTSQQLDG
-2288 SSVIKA
+2288 SGVIKA

-2303 YQQGALD
+2303 YQQGVLD

-2315 ANASQIDT
+2315 ANTSQIDT

-2682 NKPQNSFVFIKGTIS
+2682 NRPQNSFVFIKGTIS

-3141 KQVISEAP
+3141 KQVISAAP

-3157 YGTIPKG
+3157 
-3164 ESPVRDVA
+3164 
-3172 VPAQTG
+3172 
-3178 ENNSSVK
+3178 
-3185 EQLKRSSDL
+3185 
-3194 LNRMD
+3194 
-3199 EVATVNDSQTF
+3199 
-3210 GSKQEATEW
+3210 
-3219 VLKRLE
+3219 
-3225 STGYLVKREGFGE
+3225 
-3238 IVLDKKRIS
+3238 
-3247 SGMRYLKTT
+3247 
-3256 EELLAF
+3256 
-3262 AAVPQVLRKGLEI
+3262 
-3275 GTHEKHKGR
+3275 
-3284 TYDTVTFAAPVRV
+3284 
-3297 NGQRGNLA
+3297 
-3305 VVVRQEEKNYYKVHR
+3305 
-3320 LVMPDGTQFIMEPK
+3320 
-3334 KEDIAERAGGA
+3334 
-3345 KHGSGLSPTD
+3345 
-3355 NVFHSSINQA
+3355 
-3365 GAKIKQMADAYG
+3365 YG

-3583 LASRLPVTF
+3583 LASQLPVTF

-3660 FAKKDYEIMAD
+3660 FAKKDYEMMAD

>member
-1 MAKKNKQIA
+1 MDYISRLNDMLKSKHDGKQDESDFMQKLRRQA
-10 RLSGRSFLNGGLTP
+10 GYDDSYSKVDQSYVNSFVRDSQGYLSSMQENTKRLSGSNATKEYENYSSRLSDLRSKADNIRSYYNAHKKEMDEQFYQNM
-24 PKLYREDIDELIRQQ
+24 ID
-39 EREKKKKQAVG
+39 
-50 LIPQFIPNDRIVTD
+50 
-64 LKTADLT
+64 
-71 DEEYNQA
+71 Y
-78 VQMAQ
+78 
-83 KRNQMMSVQSPIPKD
+83 
-98 LDEFEKWY
+98 LDEF
-106 QDTSGIDL
+106 DTSSNTLFDFYRESSEKYNRGSNQKGSEAFDKNNFKNPIDVY
-114 KTTTEDEQL
+114 QF
-123 DIYADRHRKKN
+123 
-134 GVDVDN
+134 
-140 MTYAEV
+140 
-146 LSDYE
+146 LSSKDYT
-151 GLNDEISELEK
+151 NYTDKEI
-162 QISQRQTIKDHPV
+162 D
-175 NGYGKTAEKFYA
+175 
-187 KNSEQ
+187 
-192 LDLIQKRKQELE
+192 
-204 QKKEFYDEIL
+204 KEFDEAMFYI
-214 NDKDFHKKALETD
+214 
-227 DDGKWAKDN
+227 GGAK
-236 VPNFSALEYFNSLL
+236 
-250 DIQKDPTKSEEEKN
+250 
-264 SAAMKQI
+264 
-271 VWGVLAS
+271 
-278 PKVALGE
+278 
-285 DVLMYAFVS
+285 
-294 PEEREIYN
+294 ER
-302 SIHSH
+302 
-307 YGKEEAERY
+307 A
-316 FSTIKDD
+316 
-323 VLQREADFMV
+323 
-333 DQMMES
+333 
-339 DNGWTNNPV
+339 
-348 FRSLFSFKSRHEGGL
+348 
-363 KGFLQDIRLL
+363 
-373 SGDTEPVEKSAY
+373 EKSAEDVQAVTDPSSVLTGLPRQKRVQEELLNFNNAKPNTVEVENENKNFRDVLNDIQNTKNKNALKNNLSSAVGNIENHKPNQELLSPLEISQNRVNELNDIY
-385 EYAYDE
+385 QNTLALKNQKKQDKYMTMANEDENFAAYVQEAKTEVDWDQDKISEIKSHPKYQRVYNQVELAFSNRDKNLNLNISDLAPEYLLTMSEDERNTYDYHYITGGKHTADQYLDTIKEELKQRQGKIEAEELLNEKGPIARTAYAGKASIDAAISEIKGIPNALHLSYDPMERTESEYAYQN
-391 MRPQLTGVEGFAND
+391 MRQELSGTEAIISD
-405 LVGGLGNN
+405 LVYNTGRMTPSIAASLVNPKLGLAVAG
-413 LPASSAS
+413 LQSAS
-420 LATFLVTGGNLD
+420 AAYDSAVSEGYSPNEALAYGTANGISESLSQYLLGGIN
-432 AAQAVGS
+432 AFGNSAVG
-439 SVTAIQVFGESFRQ
+439 
-453 AKQEEKADE
+453 K
-462 EAYLYATLEALKE
+462 
-475 AGLEYAIGGDLF
+475 AIGKTKL
-487 FSSGGTSKALKNTKI
+487 TSQLDDITK
-502 GSKVMEALK
+502 K
-511 NGSEALIK
+511 LIK
-519 NPVARRTA
+519 NPVARQRLLNIA
-527 KNGLDL
+527 KYGTEM
-533 LVHAGDEFV
+533 HSEGM
-542 EEATQEATEPLVRN
+542 EEYFQEIIDPLVRN
-556 IAFGEENEFELWNDQ
+556 ITLGEDNELSLVNEDA
-571 IAYAGLLG
+571 AYAYLLG
-579 AGTSAVHNTAYRA
+579 ALTAGTLNAPYAALN
-592 VENSSIKSAGKQIKS
+592 ESSLRSEGRKIKS
-607 SGQVQEAVQAG
+607 SGEEQQTIQRGLESDQG
-618 FKAAE
+618 S
-623 GGKAWELAQ
+623 KAWELAQ

-854 QAVWADSGEPV
+854 QAVWADFGEPV

-957 YTAIL
+957 YTAML

-989 TIKTKQVK
+989 TIKKSPQRKTVKKTKNA
-997 DVTYTYQAVPEG
+997 TYTYQTVAPENYSERAAEIKKDFERWGIEAAVTQGPIEVTNNQG
-1009 RRSEN
+1009 KIRIYN
-1014 AGTIVR
+1014 QAGKEYTAEAATVEDGSILINNNIDPSLDHR
-1020 ELELLGLGGEAIE
+1020 EYSAHELLHRL
-1033 PGLQVRQ
+1033 
-1040 NGKMRTSQ
+1040 
-1048 GDASTLKD
+1048 
-1056 GHVVVRNDTDANPKN
+1056 
-1071 AAAHEA
+1071 
-1077 FHAWRNLKLPE
+1077 LKLKNKK
-1088 ANAYFDAVTDGNIDF
+1088 AQNFYDVVTDGNIDF
-1103 SSEKFQDFLAEFKE
+1103 LSDEFQKYSYDIYERYRNNTDTAYMDFLETKLFLNEF
-1117 VYFTLE
+1117 
-1123 TADFEV
+1123 
-1129 IESERFRE
+1129 
-1137 EISAFVSGALYENTP
+1137 SAFVSGALYHNESHSISKHKAMFINWDTVVDAWLDMME
-1152 TEIQRYAP
+1152 TVEGGIRNERQTGKDSGRDQNDSSILWGRSGQR
-1160 MFYDWEMVETAWQKM
+1160 
-1175 IEAGKRRKQDD
+1175 AGTD
-1186 RRRMASEVTQAD
+1186 RGTD
-1198 GSTQWEENRGRST
+1198 GRST
-1211 DAGRGSQTESPM
+1211 ERVHDDAEETR
-1223 AGNGKIVAEKTGRTP
+1223 RTS
-1238 EAERGRPRSIPQVER
+1238 AHERGRPGGLQENARER
-1253 EGRPGNEGIY
+1253 TGGNVRVDG
-1263 GQRSLLGLESSEAEG
+1263 GHTLLGLESSEAER

-1289 GLGRDYGSQGFEL
+1289 GLETDRTTLWMQPQKAEQNVGREGTGIERSI
-1302 GGEDSENPGRRGP
+1302 END
-1315 MAGNGEIV
+1315 
-1323 AEGTGRTPEAE
+1323 AEKTGRTPEAE

-1353 GIYGQRSLLGL
+1353 GISGQRSLLGL

-1375 GQQGQTTGL
+1375 GRKQDDARGMVGKIGERDGSIQWEENRGHSDDTGRGSRVESPMAGNGEIIAEEAGRTPAHERRGSGGLPENAGSRVGENEERSGRLRIGSVDRRTGRGQQGQTTGL

-1594 AQQKSSTGGDVRFS
+1594 ARKNSSADGDVRFS
-1608 IRYTT
+1608 KKLGGYNPDISVST
-1613 DNTPVVVVEDNILD
+1613 
-1627 SIPKSK
+1627 
-1633 WVQTVKD
+1633 KD
-1640 TISNKFST
+1640 IQIFK
-1648 GIPISG
+1648 I
-1654 RLIKV
+1654 
-1659 NSISRSEFT
+1659 
-1668 NSKYSKYLKSSD
+1668 
-1680 GTIYQ
+1680 Q
-1685 DKFRSANNLDDIIL
+1685 
-1699 ASTNYINEDLKHSR
+1699 
-1713 NDKFTEFA
+1713 
-1721 RGDVLIRVGSTD
+1721 
-1733 YSAKVIVG
+1733 
-1741 FTSGKQM
+1741 
-1748 VLYDIINFVP
+1748 
-1758 TSLDIKNKDNSIDFG
+1758 DIKNIKEVKQKVYNYLKQSYISTEDLHKPIVNIDTGMSIEIRRKGINETFGNDKAYHLLSTENKKIKLATMTSLAKMIKYGEVRSAEAANYHNPNSSVTFAYLTSPITIDG
-1773 KNRNLRNELSL
+1773 KNYQVEMDIRKAAEGNQFYIHKIKIADEAPKHENQSPAKLNTSSAT
-1784 DTNIPQEDTGVND
+1784 TNIPQEDTGVND

-1831 QKDWT
+1831 QKDWVKVVKNNLT
-1836 KTIKTVMSRRFSNG
+1836 QKFPDGVSIGNE
-1850 IPISGR
+1850 
-1856 LIKVNKISKNEF
+1856 LIKVTSRSRKELTMSVYSQNAAKFHKLKFHDKMAATNYLDELVKISE
-1868 TNSKNTQYYRK
+1868 
-1879 NKPDVYQDKLTA
+1879 
-1891 AGSLDE
+1891 
-1897 IVLASTDYINEDLMH
+1897 DYVGEGLKH
-1912 SRKDNFKQFARGNV
+1912 LRKDDFIEFARGTTKFKIGENGY
-1926 TIRVGRN
+1926 TAEI
-1933 KYDAKVIVGFTSGN
+1933 IVGITKKQN
-1947 QMVLYDIVDFK
+1947 TVLYDIVNLK
-1958 RKKIDALQNT
+1958 REDIQKKEIKKVEVTNT
-1968 VQSQN
+1968 AMVQTNAHRDRS
-1973 KVKNSSASTSITTN
+1973 VTSTTTN
-1987 IPQEDTGVN
+1987 VSQKDTGVN
-1996 DSISQNDKN
+1996 SIISENDKN
-2005 VRFSLKGSQGNQYDY
+2005 VLFSINPNFTREYDAWD
-2020 SKSFAEQIDDY
+2020 KKQVGFSF
-2031 KAGKIPKKD
+2031 
-2040 TLVVGPTPDML
+2040 VVGKT
-2051 QKIGLNALPMTI
+2051 
-2063 NTTHVDYALNGT
+2063 
-2075 KDANHF
+2075 
-2081 FGRSL
+2081 SE
-2086 LSQLPTALKNPA
+2086 ALKNVGVKDQTIRWDASKIIKIKNKHSGMTDQVIKQVPRILETPIIVMESKNNA
-2098 AVISSQTQQKTSLV
+2098 SRITVFGEIYDDDQKPVLAVLELSPTSNKGVILDQIKLASAYGKDNIQNFINSSKIL
-2112 VLLPIKHLGNTV
+2112 
-2124 IAPVYID
+2124 YIEPD
-2131 GFGRQNGI
+2131 
-2139 VIDSNAVTSTFGKKN
+2139 KKRTDN
-2154 AVTKLLN
+2154 WLN
-2161 DAIQQERNGKIA
+2161 VNR
-2173 VYYYNKKIADP
+2173 
-2184 LLQVAGL
+2184 L
-2191 QLPGGLI
+2191 QLPLRSTN
-2198 PHGGYVHSIREKGS
+2198 YGS
-2212 PVNNRLENVTYSQ
+2212 NNRISYDNDSVNSSISDARDKNT
-2225 QFKRWFG
+2225 
-2232 DWEKHPNTA
+2232 EKH
-2241 SKVVNKDS
+2241 
-2249 TPRVMYQDLRVENS
+2249 
-2263 VKKKDGSGLR
+2263 
-2273 ALGKGNYFTSQQLNG
+2273 
-2288 SSVIKA
+2288 
-2294 YLDIKNPFV
+2294 
-2303 YQQGALD
+2303 
-2310 LKAQF
+2310 
-2315 ANASQIDT
+2315 
-2323 THMNH
+2323 
-2328 SELQQA
+2328 
-2334 MKDAGY
+2334 
-2340 DGVIQYTSNENMIAV
+2340 
-2355 AFDSTQIKSATD
+2355 
-2367 NIGTFDGNNPD
+2367 
-2378 IRFSL
+2378 FSL

-2396 KPDMLVTT
+2396 KPDMKITPITYSQQSKLEKSRSEIVDTAVKNARMLGKENRNGNVVVHVKDIDTDIIISKAAIRHGLDRRKAIQTPIVEHIGEVITNSVLINELAPKNQYADSSYILLGIAKIDTENNYSLVRSVVNRFTNELET
-2404 LTGKVP
+2404 MDVLYSVDIKKESAASKEARASGTN
-2410 LRDDERIDRT
+2410 T
-2420 EIINQG
+2420 
-2426 LQSLKGKDNGKNVA
+2426 LQSL
-2440 GRHYVYVDD
+2440 
-2449 IDEYVSVNRKAIEH
+2449 
-2463 GLSRKADATA
+2463 T
-2473 KVTLQL
+2473 
-2479 GDILQ
+2479 
-2484 HAIYM
+2484 
-2489 NELNPRNENVLS
+2489 
-2501 SYVLLGVANDKEGFV
+2501 
-2516 YPVRFVVNQFS
+2516 
-2527 DSGSEIS
+2527 DS
-2534 QVEVLNA
+2534 
-2541 LYSAKAKK
+2541 
-2549 MKPVANASATIGNDT
+2549 
-2564 NVPSD
+2564 
-2569 FTISIAE
+2569 TISVADFLSI
-2576 LLDMVKD
+2576 VKD

-2598 IGRPK
+2598 RERTEGIFT
-2603 GGLSN
+2603 N
-2608 SVKFSLK
+2608 SLKFSLK

-2682 NKPQNSFVFIKGTIS
+2682 NRPQNSFVFIKGTIS

-3134 SDSSVPM
+3134 SDSSVP
-3141 KQVISEAP
+3141 
-3149 SYVEAAKQ
+3149 
-3157 YGTIPKG
+3157 
-3164 ESPVRDVA
+3164 
-3172 VPAQTG
+3172 
-3178 ENNSSVK
+3178 
-3185 EQLKRSSDL
+3185 
-3194 LNRMD
+3194 
-3199 EVATVNDSQTF
+3199 
-3210 GSKQEATEW
+3210 
-3219 VLKRLE
+3219 
-3225 STGYLVKREGFGE
+3225 
-3238 IVLDKKRIS
+3238 
-3247 SGMRYLKTT
+3247 
-3256 EELLAF
+3256 
-3262 AAVPQVLRKGLEI
+3262 
-3275 GTHEKHKGR
+3275 
-3284 TYDTVTFAAPVRV
+3284 
-3297 NGQRGNLA
+3297 
-3305 VVVRQEEKNYYKVHR
+3305 
-3320 LVMPDGTQFIMEPK
+3320 TQFIMEPK

>member
-1 MAKKNKQIA
+1 MTDQVIKQV
-10 RLSGRSFLNGGLTP
+10 P
-24 PKLYREDIDELIRQQ
+24 
-39 EREKKKKQAVG
+39 
-50 LIPQFIPNDRIVTD
+50 RI
-64 LKTADLT
+64 
-71 DEEYNQA
+71 
-78 VQMAQ
+78 
-83 KRNQMMSVQSPIPKD
+83 
-98 LDEFEKWY
+98 
-106 QDTSGIDL
+106 
-114 KTTTEDEQL
+114 
-123 DIYADRHRKKN
+123 
-134 GVDVDN
+134 
-140 MTYAEV
+140 
-146 LSDYE
+146 
-151 GLNDEISELEK
+151 
-162 QISQRQTIKDHPV
+162 
-175 NGYGKTAEKFYA
+175 
-187 KNSEQ
+187 
-192 LDLIQKRKQELE
+192 
-204 QKKEFYDEIL
+204 
-214 NDKDFHKKALETD
+214 LET
-227 DDGKWAKDN
+227 
-236 VPNFSALEYFNSLL
+236 P
-250 DIQKDPTKSEEEKN
+250 I
-264 SAAMKQI
+264 I
-271 VWGVLAS
+271 V
-278 PKVALGE
+278 
-285 DVLMYAFVS
+285 
-294 PEEREIYN
+294 
-302 SIHSH
+302 
-307 YGKEEAERY
+307 
-316 FSTIKDD
+316 
-323 VLQREADFMV
+323 
-333 DQMMES
+333 MES
-339 DNGWTNNPV
+339 KNNA
-348 FRSLFSFKSRHEGGL
+348 SR
-363 KGFLQDIRLL
+363 I
-373 SGDTEPVEKSAY
+373 T
-385 EYAYDE
+385 
-391 MRPQLTGVEGFAND
+391 
-405 LVGGLGNN
+405 
-413 LPASSAS
+413 
-420 LATFLVTGGNLD
+420 
-432 AAQAVGS
+432 
-439 SVTAIQVFGESFRQ
+439 VFGEIYDDDQ
-453 AKQEEKADE
+453 KPVLAV
-462 EAYLYATLEALKE
+462 LEL
-475 AGLEYAIGGDLF
+475 
-487 FSSGGTSKALKNTKI
+487 SPTSNKGVIL
-502 GSKVMEALK
+502 
-511 NGSEALIK
+511 
-519 NPVARRTA
+519 
-527 KNGLDL
+527 
-533 LVHAGDEFV
+533 
-542 EEATQEATEPLVRN
+542 
-556 IAFGEENEFELWNDQ
+556 DQ
-571 IAYAGLLG
+571 IKLASAYGKDNIQNFINSSKILYIEPDKKRTDNWLNVNRLQLPLRSTNYG
-579 AGTSAVHNTAYRA
+579 SNNRISYDNDSV
-592 VENSSIKSAGKQIKS
+592 NSSI
-607 SGQVQEAVQAG
+607 
-618 FKAAE
+618 
-623 GGKAWELAQ
+623 
-632 DISKKQAAGKT
+632 
-643 PSDYEV
+643 SD
-649 GLLGSYLQEERTQKQ
+649 
-664 AAPEQ
+664 
-669 EMELEPSENTG
+669 
-680 GEITLNPD
+680 
-688 TYAQTQ
+688 
-694 TRLTEMGV
+694 
-702 DKQAAAVQAKAIE
+702 
-715 RLKLGDT
+715 
-722 SAIHTI
+722 
-728 LESPEAKQLLAR
+728 AR
-740 DTGVVFGTT
+740 D
-749 PEQGRRAAGEIA
+749 
-761 ARAQSQAGRIRQE
+761 
-774 IQPEQAAST
+774 
-783 VRQNDQQQTDTS
+783 
-795 AMQPMDHMTERETA
+795 
-809 TAILPAES
+809 
-817 PALQPQTASAQQG
+817 
-830 FVPDPVMES
+830 
-839 GQSAPLKTVSEVRKP
+839 
-854 QAVWADSGEPV
+854 
-865 QVTGIQSAQNG
+865 
-876 ELYVRAD
+876 
-883 SDSGS
+883 
-888 TVVRASDLSYQSPE
+888 
-902 VELIYQ
+902 
-908 TAAQLGTSGAKAFVY
+908 
-923 GYQPGSSF
+923 
-931 DSYYKGFMRAY
+931 
-942 HAGTANTP
+942 
-950 FEQIGSA
+950 
-957 YTAIL
+957 
-962 PKETA
+962 
-967 RRAYYAGQNDQ
+967 
-978 TERFT
+978 
-983 NAGERS
+983 
-989 TIKTKQVK
+989 
-997 DVTYTYQAVPEG
+997 
-1009 RRSEN
+1009 
-1014 AGTIVR
+1014 
-1020 ELELLGLGGEAIE
+1020 
-1033 PGLQVRQ
+1033 
-1040 NGKMRTSQ
+1040 
-1048 GDASTLKD
+1048 
-1056 GHVVVRNDTDANPKN
+1056 
-1071 AAAHEA
+1071 
-1077 FHAWRNLKLPE
+1077 
-1088 ANAYFDAVTDGNIDF
+1088 
-1103 SSEKFQDFLAEFKE
+1103 
-1117 VYFTLE
+1117 
-1123 TADFEV
+1123 
-1129 IESERFRE
+1129 
-1137 EISAFVSGALYENTP
+1137 
-1152 TEIQRYAP
+1152 
-1160 MFYDWEMVETAWQKM
+1160 
-1175 IEAGKRRKQDD
+1175 
-1186 RRRMASEVTQAD
+1186 
-1198 GSTQWEENRGRST
+1198 
-1211 DAGRGSQTESPM
+1211 
-1223 AGNGKIVAEKTGRTP
+1223 
-1238 EAERGRPRSIPQVER
+1238 
-1253 EGRPGNEGIY
+1253 
-1263 GQRSLLGLESSEAEG
+1263 
-1278 GAGKGRKQDGQ
+1278 
-1289 GLGRDYGSQGFEL
+1289 
-1302 GGEDSENPGRRGP
+1302 
-1315 MAGNGEIV
+1315 
-1323 AEGTGRTPEAE
+1323 
-1334 SGRPRSIPQVEREG
+1334 
-1348 RPGNE
+1348 
-1353 GIYGQRSLLGL
+1353 
-1364 ESSEAEGGAGK
+1364 
-1375 GQQGQTTGL
+1375 
-1384 AQNEAAKK
+1384 
-1392 LKGSQRAYL
+1392 
-1401 HVLGKLSNS
+1401 
-1410 RIVLDDTI
+1410 
-1418 QGGRANGYYDLD
+1418 
-1430 TGEIHIALD
+1430 
-1439 AVDSAYDFVAK
+1439 
-1450 HELTHQLQQLSPEH
+1450 
-1464 YRQYFDHVVSY
+1464 
-1475 LNQAEP
+1475 
-1481 DAFDK
+1481 
-1486 LVQKQLDGY
+1486 
-1495 REMGK
+1495 
-1500 KITRQQAMDEVVADA
+1500 
-1515 SDAFLRDSAAIR
+1515 
-1527 DLVSQNRTLG
+1527 
-1537 QKVLDAIRSMIR
+1537 
-1549 KIDQYLRTHKTLHT
+1549 
-1563 DAARLLSRNK
+1563 
-1573 KALEEAQRL
+1573 
-1582 WTNALLSAQKNT
+1582 KNT
-1594 AQQKSSTGGDVRFS
+1594 
-1608 IRYTT
+1608 
-1613 DNTPVVVVEDNILD
+1613 
-1627 SIPKSK
+1627 
-1633 WVQTVKD
+1633 
-1640 TISNKFST
+1640 
-1648 GIPISG
+1648 
-1654 RLIKV
+1654 
-1659 NSISRSEFT
+1659 
-1668 NSKYSKYLKSSD
+1668 
-1680 GTIYQ
+1680 
-1685 DKFRSANNLDDIIL
+1685 
-1699 ASTNYINEDLKHSR
+1699 
-1713 NDKFTEFA
+1713 
-1721 RGDVLIRVGSTD
+1721 
-1733 YSAKVIVG
+1733 
-1741 FTSGKQM
+1741 
-1748 VLYDIINFVP
+1748 
-1758 TSLDIKNKDNSIDFG
+1758 
-1773 KNRNLRNELSL
+1773 
-1784 DTNIPQEDTGVND
+1784 
-1797 SISKNDKNVRF
+1797 
-1808 SIKRDADGSRY
+1808 
-1819 VQVDEDILEGVP
+1819 
-1831 QKDWT
+1831 
-1836 KTIKTVMSRRFSNG
+1836 
-1850 IPISGR
+1850 
-1856 LIKVNKISKNEF
+1856 
-1868 TNSKNTQYYRK
+1868 
-1879 NKPDVYQDKLTA
+1879 
-1891 AGSLDE
+1891 
-1897 IVLASTDYINEDLMH
+1897 
-1912 SRKDNFKQFARGNV
+1912 
-1926 TIRVGRN
+1926 
-1933 KYDAKVIVGFTSGN
+1933 
-1947 QMVLYDIVDFK
+1947 
-1958 RKKIDALQNT
+1958 
-1968 VQSQN
+1968 
-1973 KVKNSSASTSITTN
+1973 
-1987 IPQEDTGVN
+1987 
-1996 DSISQNDKN
+1996 
-2005 VRFSLKGSQGNQYDY
+2005 
-2020 SKSFAEQIDDY
+2020 
-2031 KAGKIPKKD
+2031 
-2040 TLVVGPTPDML
+2040 
-2051 QKIGLNALPMTI
+2051 
-2063 NTTHVDYALNGT
+2063 
-2075 KDANHF
+2075 
-2081 FGRSL
+2081 
-2086 LSQLPTALKNPA
+2086 
-2098 AVISSQTQQKTSLV
+2098 
-2112 VLLPIKHLGNTV
+2112 
-2124 IAPVYID
+2124 
-2131 GFGRQNGI
+2131 
-2139 VIDSNAVTSTFGKKN
+2139 
-2154 AVTKLLN
+2154 
-2161 DAIQQERNGKIA
+2161 
-2173 VYYYNKKIADP
+2173 
-2184 LLQVAGL
+2184 
-2191 QLPGGLI
+2191 
-2198 PHGGYVHSIREKGS
+2198 
-2212 PVNNRLENVTYSQ
+2212 
-2225 QFKRWFG
+2225 
-2232 DWEKHPNTA
+2232 EKH
-2241 SKVVNKDS
+2241 
-2249 TPRVMYQDLRVENS
+2249 
-2263 VKKKDGSGLR
+2263 
-2273 ALGKGNYFTSQQLNG
+2273 
-2288 SSVIKA
+2288 
-2294 YLDIKNPFV
+2294 
-2303 YQQGALD
+2303 
-2310 LKAQF
+2310 
-2315 ANASQIDT
+2315 
-2323 THMNH
+2323 
-2328 SELQQA
+2328 
-2334 MKDAGY
+2334 
-2340 DGVIQYTSNENMIAV
+2340 
-2355 AFDSTQIKSATD
+2355 
-2367 NIGTFDGNNPD
+2367 
-2378 IRFSL
+2378 
-2383 KNVSKLDYETLVS
+2383 
-2396 KPDMLVTT
+2396 
-2404 LTGKVP
+2404 
-2410 LRDDERIDRT
+2410 
-2420 EIINQG
+2420 
-2426 LQSLKGKDNGKNVA
+2426 
-2440 GRHYVYVDD
+2440 
-2449 IDEYVSVNRKAIEH
+2449 
-2463 GLSRKADATA
+2463 
-2473 KVTLQL
+2473 
-2479 GDILQ
+2479 
-2484 HAIYM
+2484 
-2489 NELNPRNENVLS
+2489 
-2501 SYVLLGVANDKEGFV
+2501 
-2516 YPVRFVVNQFS
+2516 
-2527 DSGSEIS
+2527 
-2534 QVEVLNA
+2534 
-2541 LYSAKAKK
+2541 
-2549 MKPVANASATIGNDT
+2549 
-2564 NVPSD
+2564 
-2569 FTISIAE
+2569 
-2576 LLDMVKD
+2576 
-2583 TYPDI
+2583 
-2588 LPQSVLDHYG
+2588 
-2598 IGRPK
+2598 
-2603 GGLSN
+2603 
-2608 SVKFSLK
+2608 FSLK

-2975 EEIAHPADQLIRIA
+2975 EEITHPADQLIRIA

-3164 ESPVRDVA
+3164 E
-3172 VPAQTG
+3172 G
-3178 ENNSSVK
+3178 
-3185 EQLKRSSDL
+3185 
-3194 LNRMD
+3194 
-3199 EVATVNDSQTF
+3199 
-3210 GSKQEATEW
+3210 
-3219 VLKRLE
+3219 
-3225 STGYLVKREGFGE
+3225 
-3238 IVLDKKRIS
+3238 
-3247 SGMRYLKTT
+3247 
-3256 EELLAF
+3256 
-3262 AAVPQVLRKGLEI
+3262 
-3275 GTHEKHKGR
+3275 
-3284 TYDTVTFAAPVRV
+3284 
-3297 NGQRGNLA
+3297 
-3305 VVVRQEEKNYYKVHR
+3305 
-3320 LVMPDGTQFIMEPK
+3320 
-3334 KEDIAERAGGA
+3334 
-3345 KHGSGLSPTD
+3345 
-3355 NVFHSSINQA
+3355 
-3365 GAKIKQMADAYG
+3365 
-3377 TIPKGE
+3377 
-3383 SPVRDVAVPAQTG
+3383 PVRDVAVPAQTG

-3440 AQREA
+3440 AQKEA
-3445 ELTLSKKG
+3445 ELILSKKG

-3583 LASRLPVTF
+3583 LASQLPVTF

-3992 KNMDIPSDLQYFFQ
+3992 KNVDIPSDLQYFFQ

-4110 LWEMMATQAYRE
+4110 LWEMMAAQAYRE

>member
-1 MAKKNKQIA
+1 MDYISRLNDMLKSKHDGKQDESDFMQKLRRQA
-10 RLSGRSFLNGGLTP
+10 GYDDSYSKVDQSYVNSFVRDSQGYLSNMQENTKRLSGSNATKEYENYSSRLSDLRSKADNIRSYYNAHKKEMDEQF
-24 PKLYREDIDELIRQQ
+24 YQDMID
-39 EREKKKKQAVG
+39 
-50 LIPQFIPNDRIVTD
+50 
-64 LKTADLT
+64 
-71 DEEYNQA
+71 Y
-78 VQMAQ
+78 
-83 KRNQMMSVQSPIPKD
+83 
-98 LDEFEKWY
+98 LDEF
-106 QDTSGIDL
+106 DTSSNTLFDFYRESSEKYNRGSNQKGSEPFDKNNFKNPIDVY
-114 KTTTEDEQL
+114 QF
-123 DIYADRHRKKN
+123 
-134 GVDVDN
+134 
-140 MTYAEV
+140 
-146 LSDYE
+146 LSSKDYT
-151 GLNDEISELEK
+151 NYTDKEI
-162 QISQRQTIKDHPV
+162 D
-175 NGYGKTAEKFYA
+175 
-187 KNSEQ
+187 
-192 LDLIQKRKQELE
+192 
-204 QKKEFYDEIL
+204 KEFDEAMFYI
-214 NDKDFHKKALETD
+214 
-227 DDGKWAKDN
+227 GGAK
-236 VPNFSALEYFNSLL
+236 
-250 DIQKDPTKSEEEKN
+250 
-264 SAAMKQI
+264 
-271 VWGVLAS
+271 
-278 PKVALGE
+278 
-285 DVLMYAFVS
+285 
-294 PEEREIYN
+294 ER
-302 SIHSH
+302 
-307 YGKEEAERY
+307 A
-316 FSTIKDD
+316 
-323 VLQREADFMV
+323 
-333 DQMMES
+333 
-339 DNGWTNNPV
+339 
-348 FRSLFSFKSRHEGGL
+348 
-363 KGFLQDIRLL
+363 
-373 SGDTEPVEKSAY
+373 EKSAEDVQAVTDPSSVLTGLPRQKRVQEELLNFNNAKPNTVEVENENKNFRDVLNDIQNTKNKNALKNNLSSAVGNIENHKPNQELLSPLEISQNRVNELNDIY
-385 EYAYDE
+385 QNTLALKNQKKQDKYMTMANEDENFAAYVQEAKTEVDWDQDKISEIKSHPKYQRVYNQVELAFSNRDKNLNLNISDLAPEYLLTMSEDERNTYDYHYITGGKHTADQYLDTIKEELKQRQGKIEAEELLNEKGPIARTAYAGKASIDAAISEIKGIPNALHLSYDPMERTESEYAYQN
-391 MRPQLTGVEGFAND
+391 MRQELSGTEAIISD
-405 LVGGLGNN
+405 LVYNTGRMTPSIAASLVNPKLGLAVAG
-413 LPASSAS
+413 LQSAS
-420 LATFLVTGGNLD
+420 AAYDSAVSEGYSPNEALAYGTANGISESLSHYLLGGIN
-432 AAQAVGS
+432 AFGNSAVG
-439 SVTAIQVFGESFRQ
+439 
-453 AKQEEKADE
+453 K
-462 EAYLYATLEALKE
+462 
-475 AGLEYAIGGDLF
+475 AIGKTKL
-487 FSSGGTSKALKNTKI
+487 TSQLDDITK
-502 GSKVMEALK
+502 K
-511 NGSEALIK
+511 LIK
-519 NPVARRTA
+519 NPVARQRLLNIA
-527 KNGLDL
+527 KYGTEM
-533 LVHAGDEFV
+533 HSEGM
-542 EEATQEATEPLVRN
+542 EEYFQEIIDPLVRN
-556 IAFGEENEFELWNDQ
+556 ITLGEDNELSLVNEDA
-571 IAYAGLLG
+571 AYAYLLG
-579 AGTSAVHNTAYRA
+579 ALTAGTLNAPYAALN
-592 VENSSIKSAGKQIKS
+592 ESSLRSEGRKIKS
-607 SGQVQEAVQAG
+607 SGEEQQTIQRGLESDQG
-618 FKAAE
+618 S
-623 GGKAWELAQ
+623 KAWELAQ
-632 DISKKQAAGKT
+632 EISRKQTNRET
-643 PSDYEV
+643 PSNYEIGLLENALNEADVQIGPEQTQEVSNEV
-649 GLLGSYLQEERTQKQ
+649 GNQE
-664 AAPEQ
+664 
-669 EMELEPSENTG
+669 S
-680 GEITLNPD
+680 
-688 TYAQTQ
+688 YAQTQ

-1020 ELELLGLGGEAIE
+1020 ELELLGLSGEAIE

-1077 FHAWRNLKLPE
+1077 FHAWWNLKLPE
-1088 ANAYFDAVTDGNIDF
+1088 ANAYFDAVTNGNIDF
-1103 SSEKFQDFLAEFKE
+1103 SSESFQDFLTKLKKD
-1117 VYFTLE
+1117 YFTSE
-1123 TADFEV
+1123 TSDFEA
-1129 IESERFRE
+1129 IATKKFKHELC
-1137 EISAFVSGALYENTP
+1137 AFVSGALYENNP
-1152 TEIQRYAP
+1152 VKIKYYFS
-1160 MFYDWEMVETAWQKM
+1160 MFYDWEAVETAWQKM
-1175 IEAGKRRKQDD
+1175 IEAGKGRKQDD
-1186 RRRMASEVTQAD
+1186 RQRNVRNDTQRH

-1211 DAGRGSQTESPM
+1211 DAGRGSQAESPM
-1223 AGNGKIVAEKTGRTP
+1223 AGNGET
-1238 EAERGRPRSIPQVER
+1238 
-1253 EGRPGNEGIY
+1253 
-1263 GQRSLLGLESSEAEG
+1263 
-1278 GAGKGRKQDGQ
+1278 
-1289 GLGRDYGSQGFEL
+1289 
-1302 GGEDSENPGRRGP
+1302 
-1315 MAGNGEIV
+1315 V

-1364 ESSEAEGGAGK
+1364 ESSEAERGAESARFRNKKESFGRSVQGDVPGYRARSEHSVSYYGRAEKEKSGTDQTVGRDEGKRKTRQVKDVTYTYQAVPEGRRSENAGTIVRELELLGLSGEVIEQGLQMQRNGETKTSPGSATALKDGHVVIENNIDLNPKNVAAHEAFHAWQNLDLSEANAYFDAVTDGNIDFFSESFQRFLARFKKSYFTPETTDFEVIESERFRKEISAFVSGALYEKNPTEIQCYAPMFYDWEAVETAWQKMIEAGK
-1375 GQQGQTTGL
+1375 GRKQDDARGMVGKIGERDGSIQWEENRGHSDDAGRGSRVESPMAGNGEIIAEEAGRTPAHERRGSGGLPENAGSRVGENEERSGRLRIGSVDRRTGRGQQGQTTGL

-1450 HELTHQLQQLSPEH
+1450 HELTHQLQQFSPEH

-1608 IRYTT
+1608 I
-1613 DNTPVVVVEDNILD
+1613 
-1627 SIPKSK
+1627 
-1633 WVQTVKD
+1633 
-1640 TISNKFST
+1640 
-1648 GIPISG
+1648 
-1654 RLIKV
+1654 
-1659 NSISRSEFT
+1659 
-1668 NSKYSKYLKSSD
+1668 
-1680 GTIYQ
+1680 
-1685 DKFRSANNLDDIIL
+1685 
-1699 ASTNYINEDLKHSR
+1699 
-1713 NDKFTEFA
+1713 
-1721 RGDVLIRVGSTD
+1721 
-1733 YSAKVIVG
+1733 
-1741 FTSGKQM
+1741 
-1748 VLYDIINFVP
+1748 
-1758 TSLDIKNKDNSIDFG
+1758 
-1773 KNRNLRNELSL
+1773 
-1784 DTNIPQEDTGVND
+1784 
-1797 SISKNDKNVRF
+1797 
-1808 SIKRDADGSRY
+1808 KRDADGSRY

-1831 QKDWT
+1831 QKDWVKVVKNNLT
-1836 KTIKTVMSRRFSNG
+1836 QKFPDGVSIGNE
-1850 IPISGR
+1850 
-1856 LIKVNKISKNEF
+1856 LIKVTSRSRKELTMSVYSQNAAKFHKLKFHDKMAATNYLDELVKISE
-1868 TNSKNTQYYRK
+1868 
-1879 NKPDVYQDKLTA
+1879 
-1891 AGSLDE
+1891 
-1897 IVLASTDYINEDLMH
+1897 DYVGEGLKH
-1912 SRKDNFKQFARGNV
+1912 LRKDDFIEFARGTTKFKIGENGY
-1926 TIRVGRN
+1926 TAEI
-1933 KYDAKVIVGFTSGN
+1933 IVGITKKQN
-1947 QMVLYDIVDFK
+1947 TVLYDIVNLK
-1958 RKKIDALQNT
+1958 REDIQKKEIKKVEVTNT
-1968 VQSQN
+1968 AMVQTNAHRDRS
-1973 KVKNSSASTSITTN
+1973 VTSTTTN
-1987 IPQEDTGVN
+1987 VSQKDTGVN
-1996 DSISQNDKN
+1996 SIISENDKN
-2005 VRFSLKGSQGNQYDY
+2005 VLFSINPNFTREYDAWD
-2020 SKSFAEQIDDY
+2020 KKQVGFSF
-2031 KAGKIPKKD
+2031 
-2040 TLVVGPTPDML
+2040 VVGKT
-2051 QKIGLNALPMTI
+2051 
-2063 NTTHVDYALNGT
+2063 
-2075 KDANHF
+2075 
-2081 FGRSL
+2081 SE
-2086 LSQLPTALKNPA
+2086 ALKNVGVKDQTIRWDASKIIKIKNKHSGMTDQVIKQVPRILETPIIVMESKNNA
-2098 AVISSQTQQKTSLV
+2098 SRITVFGEIYDDDQKPVLAVLELSPTSNKGVILDQIKLASAYGKDNIQNFINSSKIL
-2112 VLLPIKHLGNTV
+2112 
-2124 IAPVYID
+2124 YIEPD
-2131 GFGRQNGI
+2131 
-2139 VIDSNAVTSTFGKKN
+2139 KKRTDN
-2154 AVTKLLN
+2154 WLN
-2161 DAIQQERNGKIA
+2161 VNR
-2173 VYYYNKKIADP
+2173 
-2184 LLQVAGL
+2184 L
-2191 QLPGGLI
+2191 QLPLRSTN
-2198 PHGGYVHSIREKGS
+2198 YGS
-2212 PVNNRLENVTYSQ
+2212 NNRISYDNDSVNSSISDARDKNT
-2225 QFKRWFG
+2225 
-2232 DWEKHPNTA
+2232 EKH
-2241 SKVVNKDS
+2241 
-2249 TPRVMYQDLRVENS
+2249 
-2263 VKKKDGSGLR
+2263 
-2273 ALGKGNYFTSQQLNG
+2273 
-2288 SSVIKA
+2288 
-2294 YLDIKNPFV
+2294 
-2303 YQQGALD
+2303 
-2310 LKAQF
+2310 
-2315 ANASQIDT
+2315 
-2323 THMNH
+2323 
-2328 SELQQA
+2328 
-2334 MKDAGY
+2334 
-2340 DGVIQYTSNENMIAV
+2340 
-2355 AFDSTQIKSATD
+2355 
-2367 NIGTFDGNNPD
+2367 
-2378 IRFSL
+2378 
-2383 KNVSKLDYETLVS
+2383 
-2396 KPDMLVTT
+2396 
-2404 LTGKVP
+2404 
-2410 LRDDERIDRT
+2410 
-2420 EIINQG
+2420 
-2426 LQSLKGKDNGKNVA
+2426 
-2440 GRHYVYVDD
+2440 
-2449 IDEYVSVNRKAIEH
+2449 
-2463 GLSRKADATA
+2463 
-2473 KVTLQL
+2473 
-2479 GDILQ
+2479 
-2484 HAIYM
+2484 
-2489 NELNPRNENVLS
+2489 
-2501 SYVLLGVANDKEGFV
+2501 
-2516 YPVRFVVNQFS
+2516 
-2527 DSGSEIS
+2527 
-2534 QVEVLNA
+2534 
-2541 LYSAKAKK
+2541 
-2549 MKPVANASATIGNDT
+2549 
-2564 NVPSD
+2564 
-2569 FTISIAE
+2569 
-2576 LLDMVKD
+2576 
-2583 TYPDI
+2583 
-2588 LPQSVLDHYG
+2588 
-2598 IGRPK
+2598 
-2603 GGLSN
+2603 
-2608 SVKFSLK
+2608 FSLK

-2682 NKPQNSFVFIKGTIS
+2682 NRPQNSFVFIKGTIS

-3157 YGTIPKG
+3157 
-3164 ESPVRDVA
+3164 
-3172 VPAQTG
+3172 
-3178 ENNSSVK
+3178 
-3185 EQLKRSSDL
+3185 
-3194 LNRMD
+3194 
-3199 EVATVNDSQTF
+3199 
-3210 GSKQEATEW
+3210 
-3219 VLKRLE
+3219 
-3225 STGYLVKREGFGE
+3225 
-3238 IVLDKKRIS
+3238 
-3247 SGMRYLKTT
+3247 
-3256 EELLAF
+3256 
-3262 AAVPQVLRKGLEI
+3262 
-3275 GTHEKHKGR
+3275 
-3284 TYDTVTFAAPVRV
+3284 
-3297 NGQRGNLA
+3297 
-3305 VVVRQEEKNYYKVHR
+3305 
-3320 LVMPDGTQFIMEPK
+3320 
-3334 KEDIAERAGGA
+3334 
-3345 KHGSGLSPTD
+3345 
-3355 NVFHSSINQA
+3355 
-3365 GAKIKQMADAYG
+3365 YG

>member
-957 YTAIL
+957 YTAML

-1020 ELELLGLGGEAIE
+1020 ELELLGLSGEAIE

-1048 GDASTLKD
+1048 GDASTLKN

-1077 FHAWRNLKLPE
+1077 FHAWWNLKLPE
-1088 ANAYFDAVTDGNIDF
+1088 ANAYFDAVTNGNIDF
-1103 SSEKFQDFLAEFKE
+1103 SSESFNSFSKEIIQNYFDESLSVFDIVENQLFQHEF
-1117 VYFTLE
+1117 
-1123 TADFEV
+1123 A
-1129 IESERFRE
+1129 
-1137 EISAFVSGALYENTP
+1137 AFVSGALYEDT
-1152 TEIQRYAP
+1152 TGIIQSYP
-1160 MFYDWEMVETAWQKM
+1160 DMFYDWEMVETAWQKM
-1175 IEAGKRRKQDD
+1175 IEAGKGRKQDGQGLETD
-1186 RRRMASEVTQAD
+1186 RTTLWMQPQKAEQNVGREGTGIERSI
-1198 GSTQWEENRGRST
+1198 EN
-1211 DAGRGSQTESPM
+1211 D
-1223 AGNGKIVAEKTGRTP
+1223 AEKTGRTP
-1238 EAERGRPRSIPQVER
+1238 EAESGRPRSIPQVER
-1253 EGRPGNEGIY
+1253 EGRPGNEGIS

-1364 ESSEAEGGAGK
+1364 ESSETEGGAGK

-1594 AQQKSSTGGDVRFS
+1594 ARKNSSADGDVRFS
-1608 IRYTT
+1608 KKLGGYNPDISVST
-1613 DNTPVVVVEDNILD
+1613 
-1627 SIPKSK
+1627 
-1633 WVQTVKD
+1633 KD
-1640 TISNKFST
+1640 IQIFK
-1648 GIPISG
+1648 I
-1654 RLIKV
+1654 
-1659 NSISRSEFT
+1659 
-1668 NSKYSKYLKSSD
+1668 
-1680 GTIYQ
+1680 Q
-1685 DKFRSANNLDDIIL
+1685 
-1699 ASTNYINEDLKHSR
+1699 
-1713 NDKFTEFA
+1713 
-1721 RGDVLIRVGSTD
+1721 
-1733 YSAKVIVG
+1733 
-1741 FTSGKQM
+1741 
-1748 VLYDIINFVP
+1748 
-1758 TSLDIKNKDNSIDFG
+1758 DIKNIKEVKQKVYNYLKQSYISTEDLHKPIVNIDTGMSIEIRRKGINETFGNDKAYHLLSTENKKIKLATMTSLAKMIKYGEVRSAEAANYHNPNSSVTFAYLTSPITIDG
-1773 KNRNLRNELSL
+1773 KNYQVEMDIRKAAEGNQFYIHKIKIADEAPKHENQSPAKLNTSSAT
-1784 DTNIPQEDTGVND
+1784 TNIPQEDTGVND

-1808 SIKRDADGSRY
+1808 SIKRDADGKK
-1819 VQVDEDILEGVP
+1819 VVVVDTDQGIFVGVNEKNYARAAKQYIDENFRNQSLP
-1831 QKDWT
+1831 LSEYGAVYLDKTGSGKYLYSGQKLDT
-1836 KTIKTVMSRRFSNG
+1836 KTNRAKMKAATELDNLLEASEWIRSSEDRKAHKFASLGFD
-1850 IPISGR
+1850 
-1856 LIKVNKISKNEF
+1856 
-1868 TNSKNTQYYRK
+1868 YYRTIFIVDGQVFEGIIDIGISSK
-1879 NKPDVYQDKLTA
+1879 GATYYGMTNIKKVTSDSGKYLGLLLDHNKSGLT
-1891 AGSLDE
+1891 S
-1897 IVLASTDYINEDLMH
+1897 
-1912 SRKDNFKQFARGNV
+1912 RGNL
-1926 TIRVGRN
+1926 
-1933 KYDAKVIVGFTSGN
+1933 S
-1947 QMVLYDIVDFK
+1947 
-1958 RKKIDALQNT
+1958 
-1968 VQSQN
+1968 
-1973 KVKNSSASTSITTN
+1973 TTN

-1996 DSISQNDKN
+1996 DSISKNNKNVRFSIKRDADGNRYVQVDEDILEGIPKKDWVKVVKNNLTQKFPDGVSIGNELIKVTSRSRKELTMSVYSQNAAKFHKLKFHDKMAATNYLDELVKISEDYVGEGLKHLRKDDFIEFARGTTKFKIGENGYTAEIIVGITKKQNTVLYDIVNLKREDIQKKEIKKVEVTNTAMVQTNAHRDRSVTSTTTNVSQKDTGVNDSISKNDKN
-2005 VRFSLKGSQGNQYDY
+2005 VRFSINPNFTREYDAWD
-2020 SKSFAEQIDDY
+2020 KK
-2031 KAGKIPKKD
+2031 KANGYFYIGTTSEALQSIGIEDKKIRWDKGKIIRIKNKHPQMTD
-2040 TLVVGPTPDML
+2040 LVIKQVPNLLEHPIIIM
-2051 QKIGLNALPMTI
+2051 QS
-2063 NTTHVDYALNGT
+2063 NTVMN
-2075 KDANHF
+2075 
-2081 FGRSL
+2081 R
-2086 LSQLPTALKNPA
+2086 
-2098 AVISSQTQQKTSLV
+2098 V
-2112 VLLPIKHLGNTV
+2112 VLLGEIYT
-2124 IAPVYID
+2124 
-2131 GFGRQNGI
+2131 QNGTPVLAALELQPSAI
-2139 VIDSNAVTSTFGKKN
+2139 G
-2154 AVTKLLN
+2154 TKVA
-2161 DAIQQERNGKIA
+2161 DYIKIA
-2173 VYYYNKKIADP
+2173 SAYDKTGIQNLMNVSDILYLDPDKKRTTTWFRG
-2184 LLQVAGL
+2184 LGL
-2191 QLPGGLI
+2191 QLPSVVTKFG
-2198 PHGGYVHSIREKGS
+2198 SIGR
-2212 PVNNRLENVTYSQ
+2212 VTYVDRKVNGSAE
-2225 QFKRWFG
+2225 FG
-2232 DWEKHPNTA
+2232 NELPQKTAIQLAFEQAENPSKSSISDAGDKNTEKH
-2241 SKVVNKDS
+2241 
-2249 TPRVMYQDLRVENS
+2249 
-2263 VKKKDGSGLR
+2263 
-2273 ALGKGNYFTSQQLNG
+2273 
-2288 SSVIKA
+2288 
-2294 YLDIKNPFV
+2294 
-2303 YQQGALD
+2303 
-2310 LKAQF
+2310 
-2315 ANASQIDT
+2315 
-2323 THMNH
+2323 
-2328 SELQQA
+2328 
-2334 MKDAGY
+2334 
-2340 DGVIQYTSNENMIAV
+2340 
-2355 AFDSTQIKSATD
+2355 
-2367 NIGTFDGNNPD
+2367 
-2378 IRFSL
+2378 
-2383 KNVSKLDYETLVS
+2383 
-2396 KPDMLVTT
+2396 
-2404 LTGKVP
+2404 
-2410 LRDDERIDRT
+2410 
-2420 EIINQG
+2420 
-2426 LQSLKGKDNGKNVA
+2426 
-2440 GRHYVYVDD
+2440 
-2449 IDEYVSVNRKAIEH
+2449 
-2463 GLSRKADATA
+2463 
-2473 KVTLQL
+2473 
-2479 GDILQ
+2479 
-2484 HAIYM
+2484 
-2489 NELNPRNENVLS
+2489 
-2501 SYVLLGVANDKEGFV
+2501 
-2516 YPVRFVVNQFS
+2516 
-2527 DSGSEIS
+2527 
-2534 QVEVLNA
+2534 
-2541 LYSAKAKK
+2541 
-2549 MKPVANASATIGNDT
+2549 
-2564 NVPSD
+2564 
-2569 FTISIAE
+2569 
-2576 LLDMVKD
+2576 
-2583 TYPDI
+2583 
-2588 LPQSVLDHYG
+2588 
-2598 IGRPK
+2598 
-2603 GGLSN
+2603 
-2608 SVKFSLK
+2608 FSLK

-2682 NKPQNSFVFIKGTIS
+2682 NRPQNSFVFIKGTIS

-3141 KQVISEAP
+3141 KQVISAAP

-3157 YGTIPKG
+3157 
-3164 ESPVRDVA
+3164 
-3172 VPAQTG
+3172 
-3178 ENNSSVK
+3178 
-3185 EQLKRSSDL
+3185 
-3194 LNRMD
+3194 
-3199 EVATVNDSQTF
+3199 
-3210 GSKQEATEW
+3210 
-3219 VLKRLE
+3219 
-3225 STGYLVKREGFGE
+3225 
-3238 IVLDKKRIS
+3238 
-3247 SGMRYLKTT
+3247 
-3256 EELLAF
+3256 
-3262 AAVPQVLRKGLEI
+3262 
-3275 GTHEKHKGR
+3275 
-3284 TYDTVTFAAPVRV
+3284 
-3297 NGQRGNLA
+3297 
-3305 VVVRQEEKNYYKVHR
+3305 
-3320 LVMPDGTQFIMEPK
+3320 
-3334 KEDIAERAGGA
+3334 
-3345 KHGSGLSPTD
+3345 
-3355 NVFHSSINQA
+3355 
-3365 GAKIKQMADAYG
+3365 YG

-3541 LKSRREKGKAPYL
+3541 LKSRRKKGKAPYL

-3583 LASRLPVTF
+3583 LASQLPVTL

-3660 FAKKDYEIMAD
+3660 FAKKDYEMMAD

-3992 KNMDIPSDLQYFFQ
+3992 KNVDIPSDLQYFFQ

-4017 LSQPYIDLWG
+4017 LFQPYIDLWG